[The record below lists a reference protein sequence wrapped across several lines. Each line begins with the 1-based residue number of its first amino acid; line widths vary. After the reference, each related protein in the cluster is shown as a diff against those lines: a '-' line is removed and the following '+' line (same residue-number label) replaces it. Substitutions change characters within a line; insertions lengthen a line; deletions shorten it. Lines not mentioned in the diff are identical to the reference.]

1 MQNNTIAAAMPG
13 FGTKTILAAAVAAV
27 ISTGA
32 FAASSSGVLITPDA
46 TELNSPV
53 KGGEEANFEGTR
65 AYLYAGNALAI
76 SMEGRD
82 YGENAK
88 VEGVKA
94 SYVQE
99 QAAGGAG
106 TLAINALILEG
117 GTISGL
123 VADPVK
129 DAETSAVGGSALAAV
144 YSKSEG
150 NANAL
155 RVRVKGTDFTG
166 NASTGQGGAVY
177 LEGVEAAFTDS
188 NFQNNTSSKEGG
200 AIYAKGGQVTLAAAN
215 ADVVISGNKDASK
228 NAGGF
233 LYAADAANVT
243 LDAAEGRTITIGTA
257 GESTDGLAS
266 YTTRDSH
273 GTLTKTGEGKVVI
286 NSSMEA
292 WKNDV
297 VVKAGTLEIM
307 SGIGSYD
314 LSVVAANGFL
324 NNYGQTVKATG
335 SSTLILHDVLFNS
348 REKAVGKTCE
358 GLSIYAADTST
369 VKAGTFTVGNS
380 SYGLSGVPEQEGLG
394 SIDVAAG
401 ASASI
406 EKLVINSGGF
416 QVWGSGRVTIGDVV
430 MKGGQLELKD
440 NSITRIDGSV
450 TFDKDNGA
458 ALAFNSSATL
468 ETAWTNLINDDL
480 KTTTAFGEALRT
492 GKNEGKGMGKI
503 KIVET
508 AWTDTYTLDQLK
520 AANKFFGGVDTGV
533 FSFENATLVGNDKG
547 NVSISEVITEGGTY
561 GQSTLKAEASKE
573 GAVAIT
579 AQKDISFGALEVDAA
594 TKKVTVTNTAAVT
607 MVGAKDSGNLLEGRN
622 VELLAFT
629 GTLNLGDS
637 TDDAGTVN
645 AEALSATTLNVN
657 GNYSAKTVHT
667 VTGTV
672 SEGASLSMGTLVIG
686 KGSQIEQMS
695 GASNTMTVD
704 GTLELAGATM
714 GHDVS
719 GGTVAVNGLLTTNA
733 AASAAYADT
742 GAVLYVD
749 RKLSLNATTVT
760 VAADNELGK
769 SVSMKP
775 TTATTPSPSTVAVKS
790 TGTLVLDTTG
800 FVQTRA
806 DVETYAD
813 SDVDNTVFGKNTK
826 VTVDG
831 KLVLTNV
838 LKTGLIELG
847 SDGSTIGTDVTTD
860 SKFIGVDL
868 TSGLQLVYNSVIGN
882 VTLDARLAARYAQ
895 GLSSKEASIIKALE
909 ANEAFFGTGVTR
921 SGDET
926 LTAEGLA
933 AYAQAMGGNVTAGVL
948 NVAYDANAQVADAI
962 ARHQLAAGNQMGVWA
977 DVFHT
982 KNEAKKLYGKTG
994 YEADIT
1000 GGVLGFDMPVADLF
1014 KAGAAVVVGTA
1025 DTDTVG
1031 GLKNSVDTD
1040 FWGVSLYAVKDFA
1053 GLNVKADLGYLDFSN
1068 DFKGTG
1074 DASDAASMTFG
1085 VRGDFTAYQSGV
1097 VTVAPHFGLR
1107 FTKIDTDAVAFNKG
1121 QDMNVLEAP
1130 IGVAVAAAFDA
1141 QGWTFRPTADVTIV
1155 PQLGDKSVESFG
1167 SASEVTVLSGGLV
1180 NTTVGVTAEQGAF
1193 VFGLNAGYGFG
1204 PSDRANTNVN
1214 ASVVY
1219 RF

>member
-215 ADVVISGNKDASK
+215 ADVVISGNKNASK

-243 LDAAEGRTITIGTA
+243 LDAGEGRTITIGTA

-273 GTLTKTGEGKVVI
+273 GTLRKTGEGKVVI
-286 NSSMEA
+286 NSSMES
-292 WKNDV
+292 WNNDITV
-297 VVKAGTLEIM
+297 EEGTLEIL
-307 SGIGSYD
+307 SKIGSYD
-314 LSVVAANGFL
+314 LNVAATKSFDT
-324 NNYGQTVKATG
+324 NYAHIVTVKKGATA
-335 SSTLILHDVLFNS
+335 ILHDVLFNS
-348 REKAVGKTCE
+348 RAIGGAWQCE
-358 GLSIYAADTST
+358 GFAIYAEAGST
-369 VKAGTFTVGNS
+369 VQGGTFTVSASN
-380 SYGLSGVPEQEGLG
+380 YGIHGLTEQRGLG

-401 ASASI
+401 ATASAQQ
-406 EKLVINSGGF
+406 LVINDGTF
-416 QVWGSGRVTIGDVV
+416 RVWGSGNFTVGSVTIGST
-430 MKGGQLELKD
+430 GQLEFRG
-440 NSITRIDGSV
+440 SSVTRINGTV
-450 TFDKDNGA
+450 TAEAGVLTAFD
-458 ALAFNSSATL
+458 SSATL

-480 KTTTAFGEALRT
+480 ETKTVFGKAL
-492 GKNEGKGMGKI
+492 GAVKG

-508 AWTDTYTLDQLK
+508 AYTGTYTLDQLED
-520 AANKFFGGVDTGV
+520 ANKFFGGVETGV
-533 FSFENATLVGNDKG
+533 FSFENATLVDNDKG
-547 NVSISEVITEGGTY
+547 NVSIDKVLTTGGTY
-561 GQSTLKAEASKE
+561 GSSTLKAAASKD

-579 AQKDISFGALEVDAA
+579 AVSKDISFGALEVDAD
-594 TKKVTVTNTAAVT
+594 TTKVTISNAAAVT

-622 VELLAFT
+622 VERLDFS
-629 GTLNLGDS
+629 GTLNLGA
-637 TDDAGTVN
+637 DAEDVGTVN
-645 AEALSATTLNVN
+645 ANALSATTLNVN
-657 GNYSAKTVHT
+657 GSYSAKTVHT

-686 KGSQIEQMS
+686 TGSQIEQMS

-800 FVQTRA
+800 FVQTLA

-847 SDGSTIGTDVTTD
+847 SDGSTIGSDVTTD

-909 ANEAFFGTGVTR
+909 ANEAFFGTGVKR

-962 ARHQLAAGNQMGVWA
+962 ARHQLAAGNAMGVWA

-1040 FWGVSLYAVKDFA
+1040 FWGVSLYAAKDFA

-1074 DASDAASMTFG
+1074 DASDATSMTFG

-1130 IGVAVAAAFDA
+1130 IGVAVAAAFEA

>member
-32 FAASSSGVLITPDA
+32 FAAMSAEALVVHGTEQSIADQNFFDLTSDAAGTAVNASNGAKVTLTNVTFTGNTSNLPKSGSTNQNAGGALAASGSGTTVTA
-46 TELNSPV
+46 TNV
-53 KGGEEANFEGTR
+53 TYANNKAT
-65 AYLYAGNALAI
+65 AGNGGALAI
-76 SMEGRD
+76 SD
-82 YGENAK
+82 
-88 VEGVKA
+88 
-94 SYVQE
+94 
-99 QAAGGAG
+99 AAYAQTGGSLSGNSAMGGGA
-106 TLAINALILEG
+106 LS
-117 GTISGL
+117 IS
-123 VADPVK
+123 
-129 DAETSAVGGSALAAV
+129 GGSA
-144 YSKSEG
+144 SF
-150 NANAL
+150 
-155 RVRVKGTDFTG
+155 TD
-166 NASTGQGGAVY
+166 V
-177 LEGVEAAFTDS
+177 AFTD
-188 NFQNNTSSKEGG
+188 NTATGFGG
-200 AIYAKGGQVTLAAAN
+200 AIMADKAAEVTISAKT
-215 ADVVISGNKDASK
+215 ADLDISGNTGGDETTYTGKKYAGHT
-228 NAGGF
+228 GGF
-233 LYAADAANVT
+233 IHAKGNSNLT
-243 LDAAEGRTITIGTA
+243 LDAAEGRTITIGTV
-257 GESTDGLAS
+257 GESTDSLTS
-266 YTTRDSH
+266 YTTRAEGGH

-314 LSVVAANGFL
+314 LSVVATNGFS
-324 NNYGQTVKATG
+324 NNYGLTVTATG

-348 REKAVGKTCE
+348 RETGDGKTCE
-358 GLSIYAADTST
+358 GLSIEAADTST

-380 SYGLSGVPEQEGLG
+380 SYGLSGVAEQEGLG

-406 EKLVINSGGF
+406 EKLVINSGAF

-430 MKGGQLELKD
+430 MNGGQLELNKD
-440 NSITRIDGSV
+440 NTITRIDGSV
-450 TFDKDNGA
+450 TFAEGA
-458 ALAFNSSATL
+458 ALAFGSSATL

-480 KTTTAFGEALRT
+480 ETKTDFGEALGT
-492 GKNEGKGMGKI
+492 VEG

-508 AWTDTYTLDQLK
+508 AYTGTYTLEQLK
-520 AANKFFGGVDTGV
+520 DANQFFGGVDTGV
-533 FSFENATLVGNDKG
+533 FSFENATLVGDENG
-547 NVSISEVITEGGTY
+547 NVSIDEVLTTGGTY
-561 GQSTLKAEASKE
+561 GSSTLKAEDSKD
-573 GAVAIT
+573 GKVAIT
-579 AQKDISFGALEVDAA
+579 AGSKNISFGALEVDAA
-594 TKKVTVTNTAAVT
+594 TTEVKITNADAAVT

-622 VELLAFT
+622 VERLDFT
-629 GTLNLGDS
+629 GTLNLGA
-637 TDDAGTVN
+637 DAEDVGTVN
-645 AEALSATTLNVN
+645 ANALSAATLNVN
-657 GNYSAKTVHT
+657 GAYAAKTVQT
-667 VTGTV
+667 MNGTV
-672 SEGASLSMGTLVIG
+672 AEGASLSMGTLILKDNSSSG
-686 KGSQIEQMS
+686 KMKVE
-695 GASNTMTVD
+695 
-704 GTLELAGATM
+704 GTLELSGSTALY
-714 GHDVS
+714 DVI
-719 GGTVAVNGLLTTNA
+719 GGELTSTGLLTTNA
-733 AASAAYADT
+733 AAAAQYADEAD
-742 GAVLYVD
+742 AVFYVD
-749 RKLSLNATTVT
+749 RQVTLSGAAVT
-760 VAADNELGK
+760 VGSAAGLGK
-769 SVSMKP
+769 AVSMKP
-775 TTATTPSPSTVAVKS
+775 VTPSIPSAGTPATTQSVTVNTDAA
-790 TGTLVLDTTG
+790 LVLDTTG
-800 FVQTRA
+800 FVQTLA

-838 LKTGLIELG
+838 TKSGVVELG
-847 SDGSTIGTDVTTD
+847 KSDSAVNGTIETD
-860 SKFIGVDL
+860 SKFIKGAYNETGVVL
-868 TSGLQLVYNSVIGN
+868 SYASVIGN
-882 VTLDARLAARYAQ
+882 DTLDARLAARYAQ

-962 ARHQLAAGNQMGVWA
+962 ARHQLAAGNAMGVWA

-1040 FWGVSLYAVKDFA
+1040 FWGVSLYAAKDFA

-1130 IGVAVAAAFDA
+1130 IGVAVAAAFEA

>member
-32 FAASSSGVLITPDA
+32 FAATSA
-46 TELNSPV
+46 
-53 KGGEEANFEGTR
+53 EAVVVEGTKQSI
-65 AYLYAGNALAI
+65 ADQNFFDLTSDTAGTAVNASNGATVTLTNVTFTNNTSNLPKSGSTNQNAGGALAASGSGTTVTATNVTYANNKATAGNGGALAI
-76 SMEGRD
+76 SDATYAQRGGSLSGNSAMG
-82 YGENAK
+82 
-88 VEGVKA
+88 
-94 SYVQE
+94 
-99 QAAGGAG
+99 GGA
-106 TLAINALILEG
+106 LS
-117 GTISGL
+117 IS
-123 VADPVK
+123 
-129 DAETSAVGGSALAAV
+129 GGSA
-144 YSKSEG
+144 SF
-150 NANAL
+150 
-155 RVRVKGTDFTG
+155 TD
-166 NASTGQGGAVY
+166 V
-177 LEGVEAAFTDS
+177 AFTD
-188 NFQNNTSSKEGG
+188 NTATGFGG
-200 AIYAKGGQVTLAAAN
+200 AIMADKAAEVTIAAK
-215 ADVVISGNKDASK
+215 DVDLVISGN
-228 NAGGF
+228 AGGDKTTYTGKK
-233 LYAADAANVT
+233 YAGHTGGFIHAKGNSNLT
-243 LDAAEGRTITIGTA
+243 LDAAEGRTITIGTV
-257 GESTDGLAS
+257 GESTDSLTS
-266 YTTRDSH
+266 YTTRAEGGH
-273 GTLTKTGEGKVVI
+273 GTLTKKGKGKVVI

-297 VVKAGTLEIM
+297 VVEAGTLEIM

-314 LSVVAANGFL
+314 LSVVATNGFL
-324 NNYGQTVKATG
+324 DNYGQTVTAKG

-358 GLSIYAADTST
+358 GLSIEAADIST

-380 SYGLSGVPEQEGLG
+380 SYGLSRVAEQEGLG

-430 MKGGQLELKD
+430 MNGGQLELK
-440 NSITRIDGSV
+440 NNTITRIDGSV
-450 TFDKDNGA
+450 TFDKGKGA
-458 ALAFNSSATL
+458 ALAFEGSPTL

-508 AWTDTYTLDQLK
+508 AYKGKYTLDQLQ
-520 AANKFFGGVDTGV
+520 AANQFFGGVNTVV
-533 FSFENATLVGNDKG
+533 FSFENATLVGDKG
-547 NVSISEVITEGGTY
+547 NVSIDEVLTTGGTY
-561 GQSTLKAEASKE
+561 GSSTLKAEDSKDGKVE
-573 GAVAIT
+573 IT
-579 AQKDISFGALEVDAA
+579 AVSEDISFGALEVDSA
-594 TKKVTVTNTAAVT
+594 TTNVSVTNSAAVT

-622 VELLAFT
+622 VERLDFS
-629 GTLNLGDS
+629 GTLNLGA
-637 TDDAGTVN
+637 DAEDVGTVN
-645 AEALSATTLNVN
+645 ANALYAATLNVN
-657 GNYSAKTVHT
+657 GAYAAKTVQT
-667 VTGTV
+667 MNGTV
-672 SEGASLSMGTLVIG
+672 AEGASLSMDTLILKDHSSSG
-686 KGSQIEQMS
+686 KMKVE
-695 GASNTMTVD
+695 
-704 GTLELAGATM
+704 GTLELSGSTAPY
-714 GHDVS
+714 DVI
-719 GGTVAVNGLLTTNA
+719 GGELTSTGLLTTNA
-733 AASAAYADT
+733 AAAAQYADEAD
-742 GAVLYVD
+742 AVFYVD
-749 RKLSLNATTVT
+749 RQVTLSGAAVT
-760 VAADNELGK
+760 VGSAADLGK
-769 SVSMKP
+769 AVSMKP
-775 TTATTPSPSTVAVKS
+775 VTPPTPSAGTPATTQSVTVKS
-790 TGTLVLDTTG
+790 DAALVLDTTG
-800 FVQTRA
+800 FVQTLA
-806 DVETYAD
+806 
-813 SDVDNTVFGKNTK
+813 DVDNTVFGKDTT
-826 VTVDG
+826 VTVNG

-847 SDGSTIGTDVTTD
+847 SDDSTIGSDVTTD

-882 VTLDARLAARYAQ
+882 DTLDARLAARYAQ

-962 ARHQLAAGNQMGVWA
+962 ARHQLAAGNAMGVWA

-1074 DASDAASMTFG
+1074 DASDATSMTFG

-1130 IGVAVAAAFDA
+1130 IGVAVAAAFEA

-1180 NTTVGVTAEQGAF
+1180 NTKVGVTAEQGAF

>member
-32 FAASSSGVLITPDA
+32 FAATSAEALVVDGTEKSIADQNFFDLTSDAAGTAVNASNGATVTLTNVTFTGNTSNLPKSGSTNQNAGGALAASGLGTTVTA
-46 TELNSPV
+46 TNV
-53 KGGEEANFEGTR
+53 TYANNKAT
-65 AYLYAGNALAI
+65 AGNGGALAI
-76 SMEGRD
+76 SD
-82 YGENAK
+82 
-88 VEGVKA
+88 
-94 SYVQE
+94 
-99 QAAGGAG
+99 AAYAQRGGSLSGNSAMGGGA
-106 TLAINALILEG
+106 LS
-117 GTISGL
+117 IS
-123 VADPVK
+123 
-129 DAETSAVGGSALAAV
+129 GGSA
-144 YSKSEG
+144 SF
-150 NANAL
+150 
-155 RVRVKGTDFTG
+155 TD
-166 NASTGQGGAVY
+166 V
-177 LEGVEAAFTDS
+177 AFTD
-188 NFQNNTSSKEGG
+188 NTATGFGG
-200 AIYAKGGQVTLAAAN
+200 AIMADKAAEVTISAKT
-215 ADVVISGNKDASK
+215 ADLDISGNTGGDETTYTGKKYAGHT
-228 NAGGF
+228 GGF
-233 LYAADAANVT
+233 IHAKGNSNLT
-243 LDAAEGRTITIGTA
+243 LDAAEGRTITIGTV
-257 GESTDGLAS
+257 GESTDSLTS
-266 YTTRDSH
+266 YTTRAEGGH

-314 LSVVAANGFL
+314 LSVVATNGFS
-324 NNYGQTVKATG
+324 NNYGQTVTATG

-348 REKAVGKTCE
+348 REEGGGKTCT
-358 GLSIYAADTST
+358 GLAIDAAGTST
-369 VKAGTFTVGNS
+369 VKAGTFTVGDS
-380 SYGLSGVPEQEGLG
+380 SYRLSDVAEQQGLG
-394 SIDVAAG
+394 SIDVARG

-406 EKLVINSGGF
+406 EKLVINSGEF
-416 QVWGSGRVTIGDVV
+416 QVYGPGRVTIGDVV
-430 MKGGQLELKD
+430 MKGGKLALKD
-440 NSITRIDGSV
+440 NTITRIDGSV
-450 TFDKDNGA
+450 TFAEDA
-458 ALAFNSSATL
+458 ALAFESSATL

-480 KTTTAFGEALRT
+480 ETKTVFGKALGT
-492 GKNEGKGMGKI
+492 VKG

-508 AWTDTYTLDQLK
+508 AWSGTYTLDDLK
-520 AANKFFGGVDTGV
+520 AANQFFGGVDSGV
-533 FSFENATLVGNDKG
+533 FSFENATLVGEENG
-547 NVSISEVITEGGTY
+547 NVSIDKVLTTGGTY
-561 GQSTLKAEASKE
+561 GSTTLKAAASE
-573 GAVAIT
+573 DGAVAIT
-579 AQKDISFGALEVDAA
+579 AEKDISFGALEVDAA
-594 TKKVTVTNTAAVT
+594 TKKVTVTNSAAVT
-607 MVGAKDSGNLLEGRN
+607 MVGAKDSGNLIDGRN
-622 VELLAFT
+622 VEHLAFT
-629 GTLNLGDS
+629 GTLNLGADAE
-637 TDDAGTVN
+637 DAGTVN
-645 AEALSATTLNVN
+645 ANALSADTLNVN
-657 GNYSAKTVHT
+657 GTYAAKTVQT
-667 VTGTV
+667 KTGTV
-672 SEGASLSMGTLVIG
+672 SEGASLSMGTLILKDNSSSG
-686 KGSQIEQMS
+686 KMKVE
-695 GASNTMTVD
+695 
-704 GTLELAGATM
+704 GTLELSGSTALY
-714 GHDVS
+714 DVI
-719 GGTVAVNGLLTTNA
+719 GGELTSTGLLTTNA
-733 AASAAYADT
+733 AAAAQYADEAD
-742 GAVLYVD
+742 AVFYVD
-749 RKLSLNATTVT
+749 RQVTLSGAAVT
-760 VAADNELGK
+760 VGSAAGLGK
-769 SVSMKP
+769 AVSMKP
-775 TTATTPSPSTVAVKS
+775 VTPSIPSAGTPATTQSVTVKS
-790 TGTLVLDTTG
+790 DAALVLDTTG

-847 SDGSTIGTDVTTD
+847 SDDSTIGSDVTTD
-860 SKFIGVDL
+860 SKFIGVGL

-882 VTLDARLAARYAQ
+882 DTLDARLAARYAQ

-1040 FWGVSLYAVKDFA
+1040 FWGVSLYAAKDFA

-1074 DASDAASMTFG
+1074 DASDATSMTFG

-1130 IGVAVAAAFDA
+1130 IGVAVAAAFEA

-1155 PQLGDKSVESFG
+1155 PQLGDKAVESFG

>member
-32 FAASSSGVLITPDA
+32 FAATSAEALVVNGTEQSIADQNFFDLTSDAAGTAVNASNGAKVTLTNVTFTGNTSNLPKSGSTNQNAGGALAASGSGTTVTA
-46 TELNSPV
+46 TNV
-53 KGGEEANFEGTR
+53 TYANNKAT
-65 AYLYAGNALAI
+65 AGNGGALAI
-76 SMEGRD
+76 SD
-82 YGENAK
+82 
-88 VEGVKA
+88 
-94 SYVQE
+94 
-99 QAAGGAG
+99 AAYAQTGGSLSGNSAMGGGA
-106 TLAINALILEG
+106 LS
-117 GTISGL
+117 IS
-123 VADPVK
+123 
-129 DAETSAVGGSALAAV
+129 GGSA
-144 YSKSEG
+144 SF
-150 NANAL
+150 
-155 RVRVKGTDFTG
+155 TD
-166 NASTGQGGAVY
+166 V
-177 LEGVEAAFTDS
+177 AFTD
-188 NFQNNTSSKEGG
+188 NTATGFGG
-200 AIYAKGGQVTLAAAN
+200 AIMADKAAEVTIAAK
-215 ADVVISGNKDASK
+215 DVDLVISGN
-228 NAGGF
+228 AGGDKTTYTGKK
-233 LYAADAANVT
+233 YAGHTGGFIHAKGNSNLT
-243 LDAAEGRTITIGTA
+243 LDAAEGRTITIGTV
-257 GESTDGLAS
+257 GESTDSLTS
-266 YTTRDSH
+266 YTTRAKGGH

-314 LSVVAANGFL
+314 LSVVATNGFS
-324 NNYGQTVKATG
+324 NNYGQTVTATG

-348 REKAVGKTCE
+348 RETGDGKTCE
-358 GLSIYAADTST
+358 GLSIEAADTST

-380 SYGLSGVPEQEGLG
+380 SYRLSDVAEQEGLG

-430 MKGGQLELKD
+430 MNGGQLELKK
-440 NSITRIDGSV
+440 NTITRIDGSV
-450 TFDKDNGA
+450 TFAAGA

-480 KTTTAFGEALRT
+480 ETKTVFGESLGTVT
-492 GKNEGKGMGKI
+492 G

-508 AWTDTYTLDQLK
+508 AWTGTYTLDQLK
-520 AANKFFGGVDTGV
+520 AANQLFGDVDTGV
-533 FSFENATLVGNDKG
+533 FSFENATLVDNDKG

-561 GQSTLKAEASKE
+561 GQSTLKAAASVG

-579 AQKDISFGALEVDAA
+579 AEKDISFGALEVDAA

-607 MVGAKDSGNLLEGRN
+607 MVGAKDSGNLIDGQD
-622 VELLAFT
+622 VKLLAVT

-686 KGSQIEQMS
+686 TGSQIEQMS
-695 GASNTMTVD
+695 GASNTMTVA

-760 VAADNELGK
+760 VGADNELGK

-775 TTATTPSPSTVAVKS
+775 TTPTTPSASTVAVKS

-800 FVQTRA
+800 FVQTLA

-847 SDGSTIGTDVTTD
+847 SDDSTIGSDVTTD
-860 SKFIGVDL
+860 SKFIGVGR

-926 LTAEGLA
+926 LTAETLTAEGLA

-962 ARHQLAAGNQMGVWA
+962 ARHQLAAGNAMGVWA

-1074 DASDAASMTFG
+1074 DASDATSMTFG

-1214 ASVVY
+1214 ASVIY

>member
-32 FAASSSGVLITPDA
+32 FAATSAEAVVVAGTGTEQSIADQNFFDLTSDVAGTAVNASNGAKVTLTNVTFTGNTSNLPKSGSTNQNAGGALAASGSGTTVTAVNVTYANNKA
-46 TELNSPV
+46 T
-53 KGGEEANFEGTR
+53 
-65 AYLYAGNALAI
+65 AGNGGALAI
-76 SMEGRD
+76 SDATYAQRGGSLSGNSAMG
-82 YGENAK
+82 
-88 VEGVKA
+88 
-94 SYVQE
+94 
-99 QAAGGAG
+99 GGA
-106 TLAINALILEG
+106 LS
-117 GTISGL
+117 IS
-123 VADPVK
+123 
-129 DAETSAVGGSALAAV
+129 GGSA
-144 YSKSEG
+144 SF
-150 NANAL
+150 
-155 RVRVKGTDFTG
+155 TD
-166 NASTGQGGAVY
+166 V
-177 LEGVEAAFTDS
+177 AFTD
-188 NFQNNTSSKEGG
+188 NTATGFGG
-200 AIYAKGGQVTLAAAN
+200 AIMADKAAKVTIAAK
-215 ADVVISGNKDASK
+215 DVDLVISGN
-228 NAGGF
+228 AGGDETTYTGKK
-233 LYAADAANVT
+233 YAGHTGGFIHAKGNSNLT
-243 LDAAEGRTITIGTA
+243 LDAAEGRTITIGTV
-257 GESTDGLAS
+257 GESTDSLTS
-266 YTTRDSH
+266 YTTRAEGGH

-314 LSVVAANGFL
+314 LSVVATNGFS
-324 NNYGQTVKATG
+324 NNYGLTVTATG

-348 REKAVGKTCE
+348 RETGDDKTCE
-358 GLSIYAADTST
+358 GLSIEAADTST

-380 SYGLSGVPEQEGLG
+380 SYGLSDVDEQEGLG

-430 MKGGQLELKD
+430 MNGGQLELK
-440 NSITRIDGSV
+440 NNTITRIDGSV
-450 TFDKDNGA
+450 TFAEGA
-458 ALAFNSSATL
+458 KLAFNSSATL

-480 KTTTAFGEALRT
+480 KTKTAFGEAIGT
-492 GKNEGKGMGKI
+492 TTTS
-503 KIVET
+503 IVET
-508 AWTDTYTLDQLK
+508 AYTGTYTLAQLK
-520 AANKFFGGVDTGV
+520 AANQFFGRVDSGV

-686 KGSQIEQMS
+686 TGSQIEQMS

-704 GTLELAGATM
+704 GTLELVGATM

-760 VAADNELGK
+760 VGADNELGK
-769 SVSMKP
+769 SVPIKP
-775 TTATTPSPSTVAVKS
+775 TTPTTPSASTVAVKS

-800 FVQTRA
+800 FVQTL
-806 DVETYAD
+806 AD

-838 LKTGLIELG
+838 TKSGVVELG
-847 SDGSTIGTDVTTD
+847 KSDSAVKGTIETD
-860 SKFIGVDL
+860 SKFIKGAYNKTGVVL
-868 TSGLQLVYNSVIGN
+868 SYASVIGN
-882 VTLDARLAARYAQ
+882 DTLDARLAARYAL

-909 ANEAFFGTGVTR
+909 ANEAFFGTGVKR

-962 ARHQLAAGNQMGVWA
+962 ARHQLAAGNAMGVWA

-1031 GLKNSVDTD
+1031 GLNNSVDTD
-1040 FWGVSLYAVKDFA
+1040 FWAKPP
-1053 GLNVKADLGYLDFSN
+1053 
-1068 DFKGTG
+1068 T
-1074 DASDAASMTFG
+1074 
-1085 VRGDFTAYQSGV
+1085 
-1097 VTVAPHFGLR
+1097 
-1107 FTKIDTDAVAFNKG
+1107 
-1121 QDMNVLEAP
+1121 
-1130 IGVAVAAAFDA
+1130 
-1141 QGWTFRPTADVTIV
+1141 RP
-1155 PQLGDKSVESFG
+1155 
-1167 SASEVTVLSGGLV
+1167 
-1180 NTTVGVTAEQGAF
+1180 
-1193 VFGLNAGYGFG
+1193 
-1204 PSDRANTNVN
+1204 
-1214 ASVVY
+1214 
-1219 RF
+1219 

>member
-1 MQNNTIAAAMPG
+1 MG
-13 FGTKTILAAAVAAV
+13 
-27 ISTGA
+27 
-32 FAASSSGVLITPDA
+32 
-46 TELNSPV
+46 
-53 KGGEEANFEGTR
+53 
-65 AYLYAGNALAI
+65 
-76 SMEGRD
+76 
-82 YGENAK
+82 
-88 VEGVKA
+88 
-94 SYVQE
+94 
-99 QAAGGAG
+99 GGA
-106 TLAINALILEG
+106 LS
-117 GTISGL
+117 IS
-123 VADPVK
+123 
-129 DAETSAVGGSALAAV
+129 GGSA
-144 YSKSEG
+144 SF
-150 NANAL
+150 
-155 RVRVKGTDFTG
+155 TD
-166 NASTGQGGAVY
+166 V
-177 LEGVEAAFTDS
+177 AFTD
-188 NFQNNTSSKEGG
+188 NTATGFGG
-200 AIYAKGGQVTLAAAN
+200 AIMADKAAEVTISAKT
-215 ADVVISGNKDASK
+215 ADLDISGNTGGDETTYTGKKYAGHT
-228 NAGGF
+228 GGF
-233 LYAADAANVT
+233 IHAKGNSNLT
-243 LDAAEGRTITIGTA
+243 LDAAEGRTITIGTV
-257 GESTDGLAS
+257 GESTDSLTS
-266 YTTRDSH
+266 YTTRAEDGH

-314 LSVVAANGFL
+314 LSVVATNGFS

-358 GLSIYAADTST
+358 GLSIEAADTST

-380 SYGLSGVPEQEGLG
+380 SYGLSGVDEQQGLG

-430 MKGGQLELKD
+430 MNGGQLELK
-440 NSITRIDGSV
+440 NNTITRIDGSV
-450 TFDKDNGA
+450 TFAAGA

-468 ETAWTNLINDDL
+468 ETAWTNLINADL
-480 KTTTAFGEALRT
+480 KTKTAFGEAIGT
-492 GKNEGKGMGKI
+492 TTTS
-503 KIVET
+503 IVET
-508 AWTDTYTLDQLK
+508 AWTGTYTLDQLK
-520 AANKFFGGVDTGV
+520 AANQFFGGVDTGV
-533 FSFENATLVGNDKG
+533 FSFENATLVGDKNG
-547 NVSISEVITEGGTY
+547 NVSIDEVLTTGGTY
-561 GQSTLKAEASKE
+561 GSSTLKAAASKD

-579 AQKDISFGALEVDAA
+579 AGSKGISFGALEVDSA
-594 TKKVTVTNTAAVT
+594 TTNVSVTNSGVVT
-607 MVGAKDSGNLLEGRN
+607 LVGAKDSGNLLEGRN
-622 VELLAFT
+622 VERLDFS
-629 GTLNLGDS
+629 GTLNLGA
-637 TDDAGTVN
+637 DAEDVGTVN
-645 AEALSATTLNVN
+645 ANALSAATLNVN
-657 GNYSAKTVHT
+657 GAYAAKTVQT
-667 VTGTV
+667 MNGTV
-672 SEGASLSMGTLVIG
+672 AEGASLSMGTLILKDNSSSG
-686 KGSQIEQMS
+686 KMKVE
-695 GASNTMTVD
+695 
-704 GTLELAGATM
+704 GTLELSGSTALY
-714 GHDVS
+714 DVI
-719 GGTVAVNGLLTTNA
+719 GGELTSTGLLTTNA
-733 AASAAYADT
+733 AAAAQYADEAD
-742 GAVLYVD
+742 AVFYVD
-749 RKLSLNATTVT
+749 RQVTLSGAAVT
-760 VAADNELGK
+760 VGSAAGLDK
-769 SVSMKP
+769 AVSMKP
-775 TTATTPSPSTVAVKS
+775 VTPSIPSAGTPATTQSVTVNTDAA
-790 TGTLVLDTTG
+790 LVLDTTG
-800 FVQTRA
+800 FVQTLA
-806 DVETYAD
+806 DVETYVD

-847 SDGSTIGTDVTTD
+847 SDDSTIGSDVTTD
-860 SKFIGVDL
+860 SKFIGVDR

-882 VTLDARLAARYAQ
+882 DTLDARLAARYAQ

-962 ARHQLAAGNQMGVWA
+962 ARHQLAAGNAMGVWA

-1040 FWGVSLYAVKDFA
+1040 FWGVSLYAAKDFA

-1130 IGVAVAAAFDA
+1130 IGVAVAAAFEA

>member
-32 FAASSSGVLITPDA
+32 FAATSAEALVVDGTEQSIADQNFFDLTSDAAGTAVNASNGAKVTLTNVTFTGNTSNLPKSGSTNQNA
-46 TELNSPV
+46 
-53 KGGEEANFEGTR
+53 GGALAASGSGTR
-65 AYLYAGNALAI
+65 VTATNVTYANNKATAGNGGALAI
-76 SMEGRD
+76 SD
-82 YGENAK
+82 
-88 VEGVKA
+88 
-94 SYVQE
+94 
-99 QAAGGAG
+99 AAYAQTGGSLSGNSAMGGGA
-106 TLAINALILEG
+106 LS
-117 GTISGL
+117 IS
-123 VADPVK
+123 
-129 DAETSAVGGSALAAV
+129 GGSA
-144 YSKSEG
+144 SF
-150 NANAL
+150 
-155 RVRVKGTDFTG
+155 TD
-166 NASTGQGGAVY
+166 V
-177 LEGVEAAFTDS
+177 AFTD
-188 NFQNNTSSKEGG
+188 NTATGFGG
-200 AIYAKGGQVTLAAAN
+200 AIMADKAAEVTISAKT
-215 ADVVISGNKDASK
+215 ADLDISGNTGGDETTYTGKKYAGHT
-228 NAGGF
+228 GGF
-233 LYAADAANVT
+233 IHAKGNSNLT
-243 LDAAEGRTITIGTA
+243 LDAAEGRTITIGTV
-257 GESTDGLAS
+257 GESTDSLTS
-266 YTTRDSH
+266 YTTRAEDGH

-314 LSVVAANGFL
+314 LSVVATNGFS

-348 REKAVGKTCE
+348 REKGVGKTCE

-380 SYGLSGVPEQEGLG
+380 SYGLSGVAEQQGLG

-406 EKLVINSGGF
+406 EKLVINSGEF

-430 MKGGQLELKD
+430 MNGGQLALK
-440 NSITRIDGSV
+440 NNTITRIDGSV
-450 TFDKDNGA
+450 TFAEGA

-480 KTTTAFGEALRT
+480 ETKTVFGKALGT
-492 GKNEGKGMGKI
+492 VKG

-508 AWTDTYTLDQLK
+508 AWTGTYTLDQFK
-520 AANKFFGGVDTGV
+520 DANQFFGGVDTGV
-533 FSFENATLVGNDKG
+533 FSFENATLVGDENG
-547 NVSISEVITEGGTY
+547 NVSIDEVLTTGGTY
-561 GQSTLKAEASKE
+561 GSSTLKAAASKD

-579 AQKDISFGALEVDAA
+579 AGSKDISFGALEVDSA
-594 TKKVTVTNTAAVT
+594 TTNVSVTNSAVVT
-607 MVGAKDSGNLLEGRN
+607 LVGAKDSGNLLEGRN
-622 VELLAFT
+622 VERLDFS
-629 GTLNLGDS
+629 GTLNLGA
-637 TDDAGTVN
+637 DAEDVGTVN
-645 AEALSATTLNVN
+645 ANALSAATLNVN
-657 GNYSAKTVHT
+657 GAYAAKTVQT
-667 VTGTV
+667 MNGTV
-672 SEGASLSMGTLVIG
+672 AEGASLSMGTLILKDNSSSG
-686 KGSQIEQMS
+686 KMKVE
-695 GASNTMTVD
+695 
-704 GTLELAGATM
+704 GTLELSGSTALY
-714 GHDVS
+714 DVI
-719 GGTVAVNGLLTTNA
+719 GGELTSTGLLTTNA
-733 AASAAYADT
+733 AAAAQYADEAD
-742 GAVLYVD
+742 AVFYVD
-749 RKLSLNATTVT
+749 RQVTLSGAAVT
-760 VAADNELGK
+760 VGSAAGLGK
-769 SVSMKP
+769 AVSMKP
-775 TTATTPSPSTVAVKS
+775 VTPSIPSAGTPATTQSVTVNTDAA
-790 TGTLVLDTTG
+790 LVLDTTG
-800 FVQTRA
+800 FVQTLA

-847 SDGSTIGTDVTTD
+847 SDDSTIGSDVTTD

-882 VTLDARLAARYAQ
+882 YTLDARLAARYAQ

-962 ARHQLAAGNQMGVWA
+962 ARHQLAAGNAMGVWA

-1040 FWGVSLYAVKDFA
+1040 FWGVSFYAAKDFA

-1074 DASDAASMTFG
+1074 DASDAASMTLG

-1130 IGVAVAAAFDA
+1130 IGVAVAAAFEA

>member
-32 FAASSSGVLITPDA
+32 FAATSAEALVVDGTEQSIADQNFFDLTSDAAGTAVNASNGATVTLTNVTFTNNTSNLPKSGSTNQNAGGALAASGSA
-46 TELNSPV
+46 TKVTAVNV
-53 KGGEEANFEGTR
+53 TYANNKAT
-65 AYLYAGNALAI
+65 AGNGGALAI
-76 SMEGRD
+76 SDATYAQRGGSLSGNSAMG
-82 YGENAK
+82 
-88 VEGVKA
+88 
-94 SYVQE
+94 
-99 QAAGGAG
+99 GGA
-106 TLAINALILEG
+106 LSIN
-117 GTISGL
+117 
-123 VADPVK
+123 
-129 DAETSAVGGSALAAV
+129 GGSA
-144 YSKSEG
+144 SF
-150 NANAL
+150 
-155 RVRVKGTDFTG
+155 TD
-166 NASTGQGGAVY
+166 V
-177 LEGVEAAFTDS
+177 AFTD
-188 NFQNNTSSKEGG
+188 NTATGFGG
-200 AIYAKGGQVTLAAAN
+200 AIMADKAAEVTIAAK
-215 ADVVISGNKDASK
+215 DVDLVISGN
-228 NAGGF
+228 AGGDKTTYTGKK
-233 LYAADAANVT
+233 YAGHTGGFIHAKGNSNLT
-243 LDAAEGRTITIGTA
+243 LDAAEGRTITIGTV
-257 GESTDGLAS
+257 GESTDSLTS
-266 YTTRDSH
+266 YTTRAEDGH

-314 LSVVAANGFL
+314 LSVVATNGFSD
-324 NNYGQTVKATG
+324 NYGQTVTATG

-380 SYGLSGVPEQEGLG
+380 SYGLSGVAEQEGLG

-430 MKGGQLELKD
+430 MNGGQLKLK
-440 NSITRIDGSV
+440 NNTITRIDGSV
-450 TFDKDNGA
+450 TFDKGA
-458 ALAFNSSATL
+458 ALAFVGSPTL

-492 GKNEGKGMGKI
+492 AKNEGKGMGKI

-508 AWTDTYTLDQLK
+508 AYKGTYTLNQLK
-520 AANKFFGGVDTGV
+520 AANQFFGGVNTVV
-533 FSFENATLVGNDKG
+533 FSFENATLVGDDKG
-547 NVSISEVITEGGTY
+547 NVSISEVIGEGGTY
-561 GQSTLKAEASKE
+561 GQSTLKAAASVG

-579 AQKDISFGALEVDAA
+579 AEKDISFGALEVDAA
-594 TKKVTVTNTAAVT
+594 TTEVKITNDDAAVT

-622 VELLAFT
+622 VERLYFS

-657 GNYSAKTVHT
+657 GSYSAKTVHT

-672 SEGASLSMGTLVIG
+672 SEGASLSMETLVIG
-686 KGSQIEQMS
+686 SGSQIEQMS

-760 VAADNELGK
+760 VGADNELGK
-769 SVSMKP
+769 SVPMKP
-775 TTATTPSPSTVAVKS
+775 TTSTTPSASTVAVKS

-800 FVQTRA
+800 FVQTLA

-847 SDGSTIGTDVTTD
+847 SDESTIGPDVTTD

-962 ARHQLAAGNQMGVWA
+962 ARHQLAAGNAMGVWA

-1040 FWGVSLYAVKDFA
+1040 FWGVSLYAAKDFA

-1074 DASDAASMTFG
+1074 DASDATSMTFG

-1130 IGVAVAAAFDA
+1130 IGVAVAAAFEA

>member
-1 MQNNTIAAAMPG
+1 MN
-13 FGTKTILAAAVAAV
+13 
-27 ISTGA
+27 
-32 FAASSSGVLITPDA
+32 
-46 TELNSPV
+46 
-53 KGGEEANFEGTR
+53 
-65 AYLYAGNALAI
+65 
-76 SMEGRD
+76 
-82 YGENAK
+82 
-88 VEGVKA
+88 
-94 SYVQE
+94 
-99 QAAGGAG
+99 
-106 TLAINALILEG
+106 
-117 GTISGL
+117 
-123 VADPVK
+123 
-129 DAETSAVGGSALAAV
+129 
-144 YSKSEG
+144 
-150 NANAL
+150 
-155 RVRVKGTDFTG
+155 
-166 NASTGQGGAVY
+166 
-177 LEGVEAAFTDS
+177 
-188 NFQNNTSSKEGG
+188 
-200 AIYAKGGQVTLAAAN
+200 
-215 ADVVISGNKDASK
+215 
-228 NAGGF
+228 
-233 LYAADAANVT
+233 
-243 LDAAEGRTITIGTA
+243 
-257 GESTDGLAS
+257 
-266 YTTRDSH
+266 
-273 GTLTKTGEGKVVI
+273 
-286 NSSMEA
+286 
-292 WKNDV
+292 
-297 VVKAGTLEIM
+297 
-307 SGIGSYD
+307 
-314 LSVVAANGFL
+314 
-324 NNYGQTVKATG
+324 
-335 SSTLILHDVLFNS
+335 
-348 REKAVGKTCE
+348 
-358 GLSIYAADTST
+358 
-369 VKAGTFTVGNS
+369 
-380 SYGLSGVPEQEGLG
+380 
-394 SIDVAAG
+394 
-401 ASASI
+401 
-406 EKLVINSGGF
+406 
-416 QVWGSGRVTIGDVV
+416 
-430 MKGGQLELKD
+430 GGQLELKD

-450 TFDKDNGA
+450 TFDKDKGA

-480 KTTTAFGEALRT
+480 KTKTAFGKALDT
-492 GKNEGKGMGKI
+492 VKG

-508 AWTDTYTLDQLK
+508 AWTGTYTLEQLK
-520 AANKFFGGVDTGV
+520 NANKFFGGVETGV
-533 FSFENATLVGNDKG
+533 FSFENATLVGDDKG
-547 NVSISEVITEGGTY
+547 NVSIDKVLTTGGTY
-561 GQSTLKAEASKE
+561 GPSTLKAAASVG

-579 AQKDISFGALEVDAA
+579 AEKDISFGALEVDAA

-607 MVGAKDSGNLLEGRN
+607 MVGAKDSGNLIDGQD
-622 VELLAFT
+622 VGLLAFT

-686 KGSQIEQMS
+686 TGSQIEQMS

-704 GTLELAGATM
+704 GTLELVGATM

-760 VAADNELGK
+760 VGADNELGK
-769 SVSMKP
+769 SVPMKP
-775 TTATTPSPSTVAVKS
+775 TTPTTPSASTVAVKS

-800 FVQTRA
+800 FVQTLA

-838 LKTGLIELG
+838 FKTGLIELG
-847 SDGSTIGTDVTTD
+847 SDDSTIGSDVTTD

-962 ARHQLAAGNQMGVWA
+962 ARHQLAAGNAMGVWA

-1074 DASDAASMTFG
+1074 DASDATSMTFG

-1130 IGVAVAAAFDA
+1130 IGVAVAAAFEA

>member
-32 FAASSSGVLITPDA
+32 FAATSAEALVVDGTEQSIADQNFFDLTSDAAGTAVNASNGAKVTLTNVTFTGNTSNLPKSGSTNQNA
-46 TELNSPV
+46 
-53 KGGEEANFEGTR
+53 GGALAASGSGTR
-65 AYLYAGNALAI
+65 VTATNVTYANNKATAGNGGALAI
-76 SMEGRD
+76 SD
-82 YGENAK
+82 
-88 VEGVKA
+88 
-94 SYVQE
+94 
-99 QAAGGAG
+99 AAYAQTGGSLSGNSAMGGGA
-106 TLAINALILEG
+106 LS
-117 GTISGL
+117 IS
-123 VADPVK
+123 
-129 DAETSAVGGSALAAV
+129 GGSA
-144 YSKSEG
+144 SF
-150 NANAL
+150 
-155 RVRVKGTDFTG
+155 TD
-166 NASTGQGGAVY
+166 V
-177 LEGVEAAFTDS
+177 AFTD
-188 NFQNNTSSKEGG
+188 NTATGFGG
-200 AIYAKGGQVTLAAAN
+200 AIMADKAAEVTISAKT
-215 ADVVISGNKDASK
+215 ADLDISGNTGGDETTYTGKKYAGHT
-228 NAGGF
+228 GGF
-233 LYAADAANVT
+233 IHAKGNSNLT
-243 LDAAEGRTITIGTA
+243 LDAAEGRTITIGTV
-257 GESTDGLAS
+257 GESTDSLTS
-266 YTTRDSH
+266 YTTRAEDGHS
-273 GTLTKTGEGKVVI
+273 TLTKTGEGKVVI

-314 LSVVAANGFL
+314 LSVVATNGFS

-348 REKAVGKTCE
+348 REKGVGKTCE

-369 VKAGTFTVGNS
+369 VKAGTFTVGDS
-380 SYGLSGVPEQEGLG
+380 SYGLSDVAEQQGRG

-406 EKLVINSGGF
+406 EKLVINSGEF

-430 MKGGQLELKD
+430 MNGGQLELK
-440 NSITRIDGSV
+440 NNTITRIDGSV
-450 TFDKDNGA
+450 TFAEGA

-480 KTTTAFGEALRT
+480 ETKTVFGKALGT
-492 GKNEGKGMGKI
+492 VKG

-508 AWTDTYTLDQLK
+508 AWTGTYTLDQLK
-520 AANKFFGGVDTGV
+520 DANQFFGGVDTGV
-533 FSFENATLVGNDKG
+533 FSFENATLVGDENG
-547 NVSISEVITEGGTY
+547 NVSIDEVLTTGGTY
-561 GQSTLKAEASKE
+561 GSSTLKAAASKD

-579 AQKDISFGALEVDAA
+579 AVSKDISFGALEVDSA
-594 TKKVTVTNTAAVT
+594 TKKVTITNDSSAVT

-622 VELLAFT
+622 VERLDFS
-629 GTLNLGDS
+629 GTLNLGA
-637 TDDAGTVN
+637 DAEDVGTVN
-645 AEALSATTLNVN
+645 ANALSAATLNVN
-657 GNYSAKTVHT
+657 GAYAAKTVQTMH
-667 VTGTV
+667 GTV
-672 SEGASLSMGTLVIG
+672 AEGASLSMGTLILKDKSSSG
-686 KGSQIEQMS
+686 KMKVE
-695 GASNTMTVD
+695 
-704 GTLELAGATM
+704 GTLELSGSTALY
-714 GHDVS
+714 DVI
-719 GGTVAVNGLLTTNA
+719 GGELTSTGLLTTNA
-733 AASAAYADT
+733 AAAAQYADEAD
-742 GAVLYVD
+742 AVFYVD
-749 RKLSLNATTVT
+749 RQVTLSGAAVT
-760 VAADNELGK
+760 VGSAAGLGK
-769 SVSMKP
+769 AVSMKP
-775 TTATTPSPSTVAVKS
+775 VTPSIPSAGTPATTQSVTVNTDAA
-790 TGTLVLDTTG
+790 LVLDTTG
-800 FVQTRA
+800 FVQTLA

-847 SDGSTIGTDVTTD
+847 SDDSTIGSDVTTD

-882 VTLDARLAARYAQ
+882 YTLDARLAARYAQ

-962 ARHQLAAGNQMGVWA
+962 ARHQLAAGNAMGVWA

-1040 FWGVSLYAVKDFA
+1040 FWGVSLYAAKDFA

-1068 DFKGTG
+1068 DFNGTG
-1074 DASDAASMTFG
+1074 DASDAASMTLG

-1130 IGVAVAAAFDA
+1130 IGVAVAAAFEA

-1155 PQLGDKSVESFG
+1155 PRLGDNSVESFG

>member
-99 QAAGGAG
+99 QAADGAG

-314 LSVVAANGFL
+314 LSVVASNGFS
-324 NNYGQTVKATG
+324 NNYGQTVTATG

-348 REKAVGKTCE
+348 REKVVGKTCE
-358 GLSIYAADTST
+358 GLSIEAADTST

-380 SYGLSGVPEQEGLG
+380 SYGLSGVAEQEGLG

-430 MKGGQLELKD
+430 MNGGQLELK
-440 NSITRIDGSV
+440 NNTITRIDGSV
-450 TFDKDNGA
+450 TFDKGA
-458 ALAFNSSATL
+458 ALAFEGSPTL

-480 KTTTAFGEALRT
+480 KTKTAFGEALRT

-508 AWTDTYTLDQLK
+508 AYKGTYTLNQLK
-520 AANKFFGGVDTGV
+520 AANQFFGGVNTGV
-533 FSFENATLVGNDKG
+533 FSFENATLVGDDKG

-561 GQSTLKAEASKE
+561 GQSTLKAETSKE
-573 GAVAIT
+573 GAVEIT
-579 AQKDISFGALEVDAA
+579 AQNDISFGALEVDAA
-594 TKKVTVTNTAAVT
+594 TKKVTFKNAAAVT
-607 MVGAKDSGNLLEGRN
+607 MVGAKDSGNLIDGQD
-622 VELLAFT
+622 VGLLAFT

-645 AEALSATTLNVN
+645 AEALFATTLNVN
-657 GNYSAKTVHT
+657 GSYSAKTVHT

-672 SEGASLSMGTLVIG
+672 SEGASLSMETLVIG
-686 KGSQIEQMS
+686 SGPQIEQMS

-760 VAADNELGK
+760 VGAD
-769 SVSMKP
+769 KP
-775 TTATTPSPSTVAVKS
+775 TTPTTPSASTVAVKS

-800 FVQTRA
+800 FVQTL
-806 DVETYAD
+806 
-813 SDVDNTVFGKNTK
+813 SDGDADNTVFGNLTT
-826 VTVDG
+826 VTIDG

-838 LKTGLIELG
+838 TKSGVVELG
-847 SDGSTIGTDVTTD
+847 NSDSAVNGTIETD
-860 SKFIGVDL
+860 SKFIKGAYDDETGVVL
-868 TSGLQLVYNSVIGN
+868 SYASVIGN
-882 VTLDARLAARYAQ
+882 NTLDARLAARYAQ

-962 ARHQLAAGNQMGVWA
+962 ARHQLAAGNAMGVWA

-1000 GGVLGFDMPVADLF
+1000 GGVLGFDMPVVDLF

-1074 DASDAASMTFG
+1074 DASDATSMTFG

-1180 NTTVGVTAEQGAF
+1180 NTKVGVTAEQGAF

>member
-53 KGGEEANFEGTR
+53 KGGEGANFEGTR

-99 QAAGGAG
+99 QAADGAG

-150 NANAL
+150 NAKAL
-155 RVRVKGTDFTG
+155 RVRVKGTDFTD

-273 GTLTKTGEGKVVI
+273 GTLTKKGKGKVVI

-297 VVKAGTLEIM
+297 DVEAGTLEIM

-314 LSVVAANGFL
+314 LSVVATEGFS

-380 SYGLSGVPEQEGLG
+380 SYGLSGGEQQGLG

-430 MKGGQLELKD
+430 MNGGQLELK
-440 NSITRIDGSV
+440 NNTITRIDGSV
-450 TFDKDNGA
+450 TFAAGA
-458 ALAFNSSATL
+458 KLAFNSSATL

-480 KTTTAFGEALRT
+480 KTKTAFGAAIGT
-492 GKNEGKGMGKI
+492 TTTS
-503 KIVET
+503 IVET
-508 AWTDTYTLDQLK
+508 AYTGTYTLAQLK
-520 AANKFFGGVDTGV
+520 AANQFFGRVDSGV

-547 NVSISEVITEGGTY
+547 NVSINQVLTTGGTY
-561 GQSTLKAEASKE
+561 GSSTLKAEDSKDGKVE
-573 GAVAIT
+573 IT
-579 AQKDISFGALEVDAA
+579 AVSEDISFGALEVDSA
-594 TKKVTVTNTAAVT
+594 TTNVSVTNSAVVT

-622 VELLAFT
+622 VERLDFS
-629 GTLNLGDS
+629 GTLNLGA
-637 TDDAGTVN
+637 DAEDVGTVN
-645 AEALSATTLNVN
+645 ANALSADTLNVN
-657 GNYSAKTVHT
+657 GAYAAKTVQT
-667 VTGTV
+667 MKGTV
-672 SEGASLSMGTLVIG
+672 AEGASLSMGTLILKNNSSSG
-686 KGSQIEQMS
+686 KMKVE
-695 GASNTMTVD
+695 
-704 GTLELAGATM
+704 GTLELSGSTELY
-714 GHDVS
+714 DVI
-719 GGTVAVNGLLTTNA
+719 GGELTSTGLLTTNA
-733 AASAAYADT
+733 AAAAQYADEAD
-742 GAVLYVD
+742 AVFYVD
-749 RKLSLNATTVT
+749 RQVTLSGAAVT
-760 VAADNELGK
+760 VGSAADLGK
-769 SVSMKP
+769 AVSMKP
-775 TTATTPSPSTVAVKS
+775 VTPSILSAGTPATTQSVTVKS
-790 TGTLVLDTTG
+790 DAALVIDTTG
-800 FVQTRA
+800 FVQTLA
-806 DVETYAD
+806 DVETDAG
-813 SDVDNTVFGKNTK
+813 NTVFGKDTT
-826 VTVDG
+826 VTVNG

-838 LKTGLIELG
+838 TKSGVVELSKSGSAVNGTIE
-847 SDGSTIGTDVTTD
+847 TD
-860 SKFIGVDL
+860 SKFIKGAYVETGVVL
-868 TSGLQLVYNSVIGN
+868 SYASVIGN
-882 VTLDARLAARYAQ
+882 DTLDARLEARYAQ

-926 LTAEGLA
+926 LTEEGLA
-933 AYAQAMGGNVTAGVL
+933 AYAQAVGGNVTAGVL

-962 ARHQLAAGNQMGVWA
+962 ARHQLAAGNAMGVWA

-1040 FWGVSLYAVKDFA
+1040 FWGVSLYAAKDFA

>member
-32 FAASSSGVLITPDA
+32 FAATSAEAVVVDRTEQSITDQNFFDLTSDAAGTAVNASNGAKVTLTNVTFTGNTSNLPKSGSTNQNAGGALAASGSGTTVTA
-46 TELNSPV
+46 TNV
-53 KGGEEANFEGTR
+53 TYANNKAT
-65 AYLYAGNALAI
+65 AGNGGALAI
-76 SMEGRD
+76 SD
-82 YGENAK
+82 
-88 VEGVKA
+88 
-94 SYVQE
+94 
-99 QAAGGAG
+99 AAYAQTGGSLSGNSAMGGGA
-106 TLAINALILEG
+106 LS
-117 GTISGL
+117 IS
-123 VADPVK
+123 
-129 DAETSAVGGSALAAV
+129 GGSA
-144 YSKSEG
+144 SF
-150 NANAL
+150 
-155 RVRVKGTDFTG
+155 TD
-166 NASTGQGGAVY
+166 V
-177 LEGVEAAFTDS
+177 AFTD
-188 NFQNNTSSKEGG
+188 NTATGFGG
-200 AIYAKGGQVTLAAAN
+200 AIMADKAAEVTIAAK
-215 ADVVISGNKDASK
+215 DVDLVISGN
-228 NAGGF
+228 AGGDETTYTGKK
-233 LYAADAANVT
+233 YAGHTGGFIHAKGNSNLT
-243 LDAAEGRTITIGTA
+243 LDAAEGRTITIGTV
-257 GESTDGLAS
+257 GESTDSLTS
-266 YTTRDSH
+266 YTTRAEGGH

-314 LSVVAANGFL
+314 LSVVATNGFSY
-324 NNYGQTVKATG
+324 NYGQTVTATG

-358 GLSIYAADTST
+358 GLSIEAADTST

-380 SYGLSGVPEQEGLG
+380 SYGLSGVAEQQGLG

-406 EKLVINSGGF
+406 EKLVINSGEF

-430 MKGGQLELKD
+430 MNGGQLTLM
-440 NSITRIDGSV
+440 NNTITRIDGSV
-450 TFDKDNGA
+450 TFDEGA
-458 ALAFNSSATL
+458 ALDYGSSATL

-480 KTTTAFGEALRT
+480 KTKTVFGKALGTVT
-492 GKNEGKGMGKI
+492 G

-508 AWTDTYTLDQLK
+508 AWKGTYTLEEFK
-520 AANKFFGGVDTGV
+520 RANQFFGGVDSGV
-533 FSFENATLVGNDKG
+533 FSFENATLVGYD
-547 NVSISEVITEGGTY
+547 SIDEVFTTGGTY
-561 GQSTLKAEASKE
+561 GSSTLKAAASE
-573 GAVAIT
+573 GGAVAIT
-579 AQKDISFGALEVDAA
+579 AEKGISFGALEVDAA
-594 TKKVTVTNTAAVT
+594 TKKVTVTNTAVT

-622 VELLAFT
+622 VELLAFS
-629 GTLNLGDS
+629 GTLNLGA
-637 TDDAGTVN
+637 DAEDVGTVN
-645 AEALSATTLNVN
+645 AEKLSAKTLNVN
-657 GNYSAKTVHT
+657 GSYSAKTVHT

-672 SEGASLSMGTLVIG
+672 SEGASLSMGTLILKDKSSSG
-686 KGSQIEQMS
+686 KMNVE
-695 GASNTMTVD
+695 
-704 GTLELAGATM
+704 GTLEFAGATM

-719 GGTVAVNGLLTTNA
+719 GGAVAVNGLLTTNA

-760 VAADNELGK
+760 VGADNESGK

-775 TTATTPSPSTVAVKS
+775 TTPTTPSASTVAVKS

-800 FVQTRA
+800 FVQTLP

-847 SDGSTIGTDVTTD
+847 SDDSTIGSEVTTD

-868 TSGLQLVYNSVIGN
+868 HSGLQLVYNSVIGN

-1074 DASDAASMTFG
+1074 DASDASSMTFG

-1155 PQLGDKSVESFG
+1155 PQLGDKAVESFG

>member
-32 FAASSSGVLITPDA
+32 FAATSAEAVVVAGTGTEQSIADQNFFDLTSDAAGTAVNASNGATVTLTNVTFTNNTSNLPKSGSTNQNAGGALAASGSA
-46 TELNSPV
+46 TKVTAVNV
-53 KGGEEANFEGTR
+53 TYANNKAT
-65 AYLYAGNALAI
+65 AGNGGALAI
-76 SMEGRD
+76 SDATYAQRGGSLSGNSAMG
-82 YGENAK
+82 
-88 VEGVKA
+88 
-94 SYVQE
+94 
-99 QAAGGAG
+99 GGA
-106 TLAINALILEG
+106 LS
-117 GTISGL
+117 IS
-123 VADPVK
+123 
-129 DAETSAVGGSALAAV
+129 GGSA
-144 YSKSEG
+144 SF
-150 NANAL
+150 
-155 RVRVKGTDFTG
+155 TD
-166 NASTGQGGAVY
+166 V
-177 LEGVEAAFTDS
+177 AFTD
-188 NFQNNTSSKEGG
+188 NTATGFGG
-200 AIYAKGGQVTLAAAN
+200 AIMADKAAEVTIAAK
-215 ADVVISGNKDASK
+215 DVDLVISGN
-228 NAGGF
+228 AGGDETTYTGKK
-233 LYAADAANVT
+233 YAGHTGGFIHAKGNSNLT
-243 LDAAEGRTITIGTA
+243 LDAAEGRTITIGTV
-257 GESTDGLAS
+257 GESTDSLTS
-266 YTTRDSH
+266 YTTRAEGGH

-314 LSVVAANGFL
+314 LSVVATNGFS
-324 NNYGQTVKATG
+324 NNYGQTVTATG

-380 SYGLSGVPEQEGLG
+380 SYGLSRVAEQEGLG

-430 MKGGQLELKD
+430 MNGGQLELKD

-450 TFDKDNGA
+450 TFEEGA

-480 KTTTAFGEALRT
+480 KTKTAFGKALDT
-492 GKNEGKGMGKI
+492 VKG

-508 AWTDTYTLDQLK
+508 AWTGTYTLDQLK
-520 AANKFFGGVDTGV
+520 DANLFFGGVDTGV
-533 FSFENATLVGNDKG
+533 FSFENATLVDNDKG
-547 NVSISEVITEGGTY
+547 NVSIDKVLTTGGTY
-561 GQSTLKAEASKE
+561 GSSTLKAEASKE

-686 KGSQIEQMS
+686 TGSQIEQMS

-704 GTLELAGATM
+704 GTLELVGATM

-760 VAADNELGK
+760 VGADNELGK
-769 SVSMKP
+769 SVPIKP
-775 TTATTPSPSTVAVKS
+775 TTPTTPSASTVAVKS

-800 FVQTRA
+800 FVQTLA

-838 LKTGLIELG
+838 TKSGVVELG
-847 SDGSTIGTDVTTD
+847 KSGSAVNGTIETD
-860 SKFIGVDL
+860 SKFIKGAYDETGVVL
-868 TSGLQLVYNSVIGN
+868 SYAWVIGN

-948 NVAYDANAQVADAI
+948 NVAYDANAQVTDAI
-962 ARHQLAAGNQMGVWA
+962 ARHQLAAGNAMGVWA

-1040 FWGVSLYAVKDFA
+1040 FWGVSLYAAKDFA

-1074 DASDAASMTFG
+1074 DASDATSMTFG

-1107 FTKIDTDAVAFNKG
+1107 FTKIDTDAVAFNKS

-1130 IGVAVAAAFDA
+1130 IGVAVAAAFEA

>member
-32 FAASSSGVLITPDA
+32 FAATSAEALVVDGTEQSIADQNFFDLTSDAAGTAVNASNGATVTLTNVTFTGNTSNLPKSGSTNQNAGGALAASGLSTTVTA
-46 TELNSPV
+46 TNV
-53 KGGEEANFEGTR
+53 TYANNKAT
-65 AYLYAGNALAI
+65 AGNGGALAI
-76 SMEGRD
+76 SD
-82 YGENAK
+82 
-88 VEGVKA
+88 
-94 SYVQE
+94 
-99 QAAGGAG
+99 AAYAQTGGSLSGNSAMGGGA
-106 TLAINALILEG
+106 LS
-117 GTISGL
+117 IS
-123 VADPVK
+123 
-129 DAETSAVGGSALAAV
+129 GGSA
-144 YSKSEG
+144 SF
-150 NANAL
+150 
-155 RVRVKGTDFTG
+155 TD
-166 NASTGQGGAVY
+166 V
-177 LEGVEAAFTDS
+177 AFTD
-188 NFQNNTSSKEGG
+188 NTATGFGG
-200 AIYAKGGQVTLAAAN
+200 AIMADKAAEVTISAKT
-215 ADVVISGNKDASK
+215 ADLDISGNTGGDETTYTGKKYAGHT
-228 NAGGF
+228 GGF
-233 LYAADAANVT
+233 IHAKGNSNLT
-243 LDAAEGRTITIGTA
+243 LDAAEGRTITIGTV
-257 GESTDGLAS
+257 GESTDSLTS
-266 YTTRDSH
+266 YTTRAEDGH

-314 LSVVAANGFL
+314 LSVVATNGFS

-358 GLSIYAADTST
+358 GLSIYAEDTST
-369 VKAGTFTVGNS
+369 VKAGTFTVGDS
-380 SYGLSGVPEQEGLG
+380 SYGLSGVDEQQGLG

-406 EKLVINSGGF
+406 EKLVINSGEF

-430 MKGGQLELKD
+430 MNGGQLTLK
-440 NSITRIDGSV
+440 NNTITRIDGSV
-450 TFDKDNGA
+450 TFAEGA
-458 ALAFNSSATL
+458 ALAFGSSATL
-468 ETAWTNLINDDL
+468 ETAWTNLINADL
-480 KTTTAFGEALRT
+480 KTKTAFGEAIGT
-492 GKNEGKGMGKI
+492 TTTS
-503 KIVET
+503 IVET
-508 AWTDTYTLDQLK
+508 AWTGTYTLAQLQ
-520 AANKFFGGVDTGV
+520 AANKFFGGDDNNKGV
-533 FSFENATLVGNDKG
+533 FSFENATLVGDENG
-547 NVSISEVITEGGTY
+547 NVSIDEVRTTGGTY
-561 GQSTLKAEASKE
+561 GSSTLKAAPSEG
-573 GAVAIT
+573 GAVEIT
-579 AQKDISFGALEVDAA
+579 AQKDISFGALEVDSA
-594 TKKVTVTNTAAVT
+594 TKKVTITNDSSAVT
-607 MVGAKDSGNLLEGRN
+607 MVGAKDSGNLIDGRN

-629 GTLNLGDS
+629 GTLNLGADAE
-637 TDDAGTVN
+637 DAGTVN
-645 AEALSATTLNVN
+645 AIALSADTLNVN
-657 GNYSAKTVHT
+657 GAYAAKTVQT
-667 VTGTV
+667 KTGTV
-672 SEGASLSMGTLVIG
+672 SEGASLSMGTLILKDNTSSG
-686 KGSQIEQMS
+686 K
-695 GASNTMTVD
+695 MTVA
-704 GTLELAGATM
+704 GTLELAGSTALY
-714 GHDVS
+714 DVV
-719 GGTVAVNGLLTTNA
+719 GGELTSTGLLTTNA
-733 AASAAYADT
+733 AAAAQYADEAD
-742 GAVLYVD
+742 AVFYVD
-749 RKLSLNATTVT
+749 RQVTLSGAAVT
-760 VAADNELGK
+760 VGSAAGLGK
-769 SVSMKP
+769 AVSMKP
-775 TTATTPSPSTVAVKS
+775 VTPSIPSAGTPATTQSVTVNTDAA
-790 TGTLVLDTTG
+790 LVLDTTG
-800 FVQTRA
+800 FVQTLA

-847 SDGSTIGTDVTTD
+847 SDDSTIGSDVTTD
-860 SKFIGVDL
+860 SKFIGVDRI
-868 TSGLQLVYNSVIGN
+868 SGLQLVYNSVIGN

-909 ANEAFFGTGVTR
+909 ANEAFFGTGVTG

-962 ARHQLAAGNQMGVWA
+962 ARHQLAAGNAMGVWA

-1000 GGVLGFDMPVADLF
+1000 GGVLGFDIPVADLF

-1040 FWGVSLYAVKDFA
+1040 FWGVSLYAAKDFA

-1130 IGVAVAAAFDA
+1130 IGVAVAAAFEA

>member
-1 MQNNTIAAAMPG
+1 MQNNTIAAAMPS

-32 FAASSSGVLITPDA
+32 FAATSAEALVVDGTKQSIADQNFFDLTSDAAGTAVNASNGATVTLTNVTFTNNTSNLPKSGSTNQNAGGALAASGSA
-46 TELNSPV
+46 TKVTAENV
-53 KGGEEANFEGTR
+53 TYANNKAT
-65 AYLYAGNALAI
+65 AGNGGALAI
-76 SMEGRD
+76 SDATYAQRGGSLSGNSAMG
-82 YGENAK
+82 
-88 VEGVKA
+88 
-94 SYVQE
+94 
-99 QAAGGAG
+99 GGA
-106 TLAINALILEG
+106 LS
-117 GTISGL
+117 IS
-123 VADPVK
+123 
-129 DAETSAVGGSALAAV
+129 GGSA
-144 YSKSEG
+144 SF
-150 NANAL
+150 
-155 RVRVKGTDFTG
+155 TD
-166 NASTGQGGAVY
+166 V
-177 LEGVEAAFTDS
+177 AFTD
-188 NFQNNTSSKEGG
+188 NTATGFGG
-200 AIYAKGGQVTLAAAN
+200 AIMADKAAEVTIAAK
-215 ADVVISGNKDASK
+215 DVDLVISGN
-228 NAGGF
+228 AGGDETTYTGKK
-233 LYAADAANVT
+233 YAGHTGGFIHAKGNSNLT
-243 LDAAEGRTITIGTA
+243 LDAAEGRTITIGTV
-257 GESTDGLAS
+257 GESTDSLTS
-266 YTTRDSH
+266 YTTRAEGGH

-314 LSVVAANGFL
+314 LSVVASNGFS
-324 NNYGQTVKATG
+324 NNYGQTVTATG

-348 REKAVGKTCE
+348 REEGGGKTCT
-358 GLSIYAADTST
+358 GLAIDAAGTST
-369 VKAGTFTVGNS
+369 VKAGTFTVGDS
-380 SYGLSGVPEQEGLG
+380 SYRLSDVAEQQGLG
-394 SIDVAAG
+394 SIDVARG

-406 EKLVINSGGF
+406 EKLVINSGEF
-416 QVWGSGRVTIGDVV
+416 QVYGPGRVTIGDVV
-430 MKGGQLELKD
+430 MKDGKLALKD
-440 NSITRIDGSV
+440 NTITRIDGSV
-450 TFDKDNGA
+450 TFAEGA
-458 ALAFNSSATL
+458 ALAFESSATL

-480 KTTTAFGEALRT
+480 ETKTVFGKALGT
-492 GKNEGKGMGKI
+492 VKG

-508 AWTDTYTLDQLK
+508 AWTGTYTLEEFK
-520 AANKFFGGVDTGV
+520 RANQFFGGVDSGV
-533 FSFENATLVGNDKG
+533 FSFENATLVGYD
-547 NVSISEVITEGGTY
+547 SIDEVLKTGGTY
-561 GQSTLKAEASKE
+561 GSSTLKAAASE
-573 GAVAIT
+573 GGAVAIT

-657 GNYSAKTVHT
+657 GSYSAKTVHT

-686 KGSQIEQMS
+686 TGSQNEQMS

-733 AASAAYADT
+733 SASAAYADT
-742 GAVLYVD
+742 GAVFYVD

-760 VAADNELGK
+760 VGADNELGK

-775 TTATTPSPSTVAVKS
+775 TTQTTPSASTVAVKS

-800 FVQTRA
+800 FVQTL
-806 DVETYAD
+806 AD
-813 SDVDNTVFGKNTK
+813 SDVDNTVFGKNTT
-826 VTVDG
+826 VTVNG

-847 SDGSTIGTDVTTD
+847 SDNSTIGSDVTTD

-962 ARHQLAAGNQMGVWA
+962 ARHQLAAGNAMGVWA

-1074 DASDAASMTFG
+1074 DASDATSMTFG

-1130 IGVAVAAAFDA
+1130 IGVAVAAAFEA

>member
-32 FAASSSGVLITPDA
+32 FAATSA
-46 TELNSPV
+46 
-53 KGGEEANFEGTR
+53 EAVVVEGTKQSI
-65 AYLYAGNALAI
+65 ADQNFFDLTSDTAGTAVNASNGATVTLTNVTFTNNTSNLPKSGSTNQNAGGALAASGSGTTVTAVNVTYANNKATAGNGGALAI
-76 SMEGRD
+76 SDATYAQRGGSLSGNSAMG
-82 YGENAK
+82 
-88 VEGVKA
+88 
-94 SYVQE
+94 
-99 QAAGGAG
+99 GGA
-106 TLAINALILEG
+106 LS
-117 GTISGL
+117 IS
-123 VADPVK
+123 
-129 DAETSAVGGSALAAV
+129 GGSA
-144 YSKSEG
+144 SF
-150 NANAL
+150 
-155 RVRVKGTDFTG
+155 TD
-166 NASTGQGGAVY
+166 
-177 LEGVEAAFTDS
+177 AAFTD
-188 NFQNNTSSKEGG
+188 NTATGFGG
-200 AIYAKGGQVTLAAAN
+200 AIMADKAAEVTIAAK
-215 ADVVISGNKDASK
+215 DVDLVISGN
-228 NAGGF
+228 AGGDETTYTGKK
-233 LYAADAANVT
+233 YAGHTGGFIHAKGNSNLT
-243 LDAAEGRTITIGTA
+243 LDAAEGRTITIGTV
-257 GESTDGLAS
+257 GESTDSLTS

-273 GTLTKTGEGKVVI
+273 GTLTKKGKGKVVI

-297 VVKAGTLEIM
+297 VVEAGTLEIM

-314 LSVVAANGFL
+314 LSVVATKGFS

-358 GLSIYAADTST
+358 GLSIEAADTST

-380 SYGLSGVPEQEGLG
+380 SYGLSRFAGQEGLG

-430 MKGGQLELKD
+430 MNGGQLELK
-440 NSITRIDGSV
+440 NNTITRIDGSV
-450 TFDKDNGA
+450 TFDEGA

-480 KTTTAFGEALRT
+480 ETKTAFGESLGTVT
-492 GKNEGKGMGKI
+492 G

-508 AWTDTYTLDQLK
+508 AWTDTYTLAQLK
-520 AANKFFGGVDTGV
+520 AANQFFGGVDLGV

-645 AEALSATTLNVN
+645 ANELSADTLNVN
-657 GNYSAKTVHT
+657 GTYAAKTVQT
-667 VTGTV
+667 KTGTV
-672 SEGASLSMGTLVIG
+672 SEGASLSMDTLILKDNSSSGTMKV
-686 KGSQIEQMS
+686 E
-695 GASNTMTVD
+695 
-704 GTLELAGATM
+704 GTLELSGSTALY
-714 GHDVS
+714 DVI
-719 GGTVAVNGLLTTNA
+719 GGELTSTGLLTTNA
-733 AASAAYADT
+733 AAAAQYADEAD
-742 GAVLYVD
+742 AVFYVD
-749 RKLSLNATTVT
+749 RPVTLSGAAVT
-760 VAADNELGK
+760 VGSAADLGK
-769 SVSMKP
+769 AVSMKP
-775 TTATTPSPSTVAVKS
+775 VTPSITSAGTPATTQSVTVKS
-790 TGTLVLDTTG
+790 DAALVLDTTG
-800 FVQTRA
+800 FVQTLA
-806 DVETYAD
+806 DVET
-813 SDVDNTVFGKNTK
+813 VGNTVFGKDTT
-826 VTVDG
+826 VTVNG

-847 SDGSTIGTDVTTD
+847 SDNSTIGSDVTTD

-868 TSGLQLVYNSVIGN
+868 ISGLQLVYNSVIGN

-962 ARHQLAAGNQMGVWA
+962 ARHQLAAGNAMGVWA

-1040 FWGVSLYAVKDFA
+1040 FWGVSLYAAKDFA

-1074 DASDAASMTFG
+1074 DASDATSMTFG

-1130 IGVAVAAAFDA
+1130 IGVAVAAAFEA

-1180 NTTVGVTAEQGAF
+1180 NTKVGVTAEQGAF

>member
-32 FAASSSGVLITPDA
+32 FAATSAEALVVDGTEQSIADQNFFDLTSDAAGTAVNASNGAKVTLTNVTFTNNTSNLPKSGSTNQNA
-46 TELNSPV
+46 
-53 KGGEEANFEGTR
+53 GGALAASGSGTR
-65 AYLYAGNALAI
+65 VTATNVTYANNKATAGNGGALAI
-76 SMEGRD
+76 SD
-82 YGENAK
+82 
-88 VEGVKA
+88 
-94 SYVQE
+94 
-99 QAAGGAG
+99 AAYAQTGGSLSGNSAMGGGA
-106 TLAINALILEG
+106 LS
-117 GTISGL
+117 IS
-123 VADPVK
+123 
-129 DAETSAVGGSALAAV
+129 GGSA
-144 YSKSEG
+144 SF
-150 NANAL
+150 
-155 RVRVKGTDFTG
+155 TD
-166 NASTGQGGAVY
+166 V
-177 LEGVEAAFTDS
+177 AFTD
-188 NFQNNTSSKEGG
+188 NTATGFGG
-200 AIYAKGGQVTLAAAN
+200 AIMADKAAEVTIAAK
-215 ADVVISGNKDASK
+215 DVDLVISGN
-228 NAGGF
+228 AGGDETTYTGKK
-233 LYAADAANVT
+233 YAGHTGGFIHAKGNSNLT
-243 LDAAEGRTITIGTA
+243 LDAAEGRTITIGTI
-257 GESTDGLAS
+257 GESTDSLTS
-266 YTTRDSH
+266 YTTRAEGGH

-314 LSVVAANGFL
+314 LSVVATNGFS
-324 NNYGQTVKATG
+324 NNYGQTVTATG

-358 GLSIYAADTST
+358 GLSIEAADTST

-380 SYGLSGVPEQEGLG
+380 SYRLSDVDEQQGLG

-430 MKGGQLELKD
+430 MNGGKLELKD

-450 TFDKDNGA
+450 TFEEGA
-458 ALAFNSSATL
+458 ELAFNSSATL

-480 KTTTAFGEALRT
+480 KTKTAFGEAIGST
-492 GKNEGKGMGKI
+492 TTS
-503 KIVET
+503 IVET
-508 AWTDTYTLDQLK
+508 AYTGTYTLDQLK
-520 AANKFFGGVDTGV
+520 AANQFFGGVNTGV
-533 FSFENATLVGNDKG
+533 FSFENATLVGDDKG
-547 NVSISEVITEGGTY
+547 NVSIDKVLTTGGTY
-561 GQSTLKAEASKE
+561 GSSTLKAEDSKD
-573 GAVAIT
+573 GKVAIT
-579 AQKDISFGALEVDAA
+579 GVSEDISFGALEVDSA
-594 TKKVTVTNTAAVT
+594 TTNVTVTNNAVVT

-622 VELLAFT
+622 VERLDFS
-629 GTLNLGDS
+629 GTLNLGA
-637 TDDAGTVN
+637 DAEDVGTVN
-645 AEALSATTLNVN
+645 ANALSAATLNVN
-657 GNYSAKTVHT
+657 GAYAAKTVQT
-667 VTGTV
+667 MNGTV
-672 SEGASLSMGTLVIG
+672 AEGASLSMGTLILKDNSSSG
-686 KGSQIEQMS
+686 KMKVE
-695 GASNTMTVD
+695 
-704 GTLELAGATM
+704 GTLELSGSTALY
-714 GHDVS
+714 DVI
-719 GGTVAVNGLLTTNA
+719 GGELTSTGLLTTNA
-733 AASAAYADT
+733 AAAAQYADEAD
-742 GAVLYVD
+742 AVFYVD
-749 RKLSLNATTVT
+749 RQVTLSGAAVT
-760 VAADNELGK
+760 VGSAAGLGK
-769 SVSMKP
+769 AVSMKP
-775 TTATTPSPSTVAVKS
+775 VTPSIPSAGTPATTQSVTVKS
-790 TGTLVLDTTG
+790 DAALVLDTTG
-800 FVQTRA
+800 FVQTLA

-826 VTVDG
+826 VTVHG

-838 LKTGLIELG
+838 TKSGVVELG
-847 SDGSTIGTDVTTD
+847 SDDSTIGSDVTTD
-860 SKFIGVDL
+860 SKFIGVDR

-882 VTLDARLAARYAQ
+882 DTLDARLAARYAQ

-962 ARHQLAAGNQMGVWA
+962 ARHQLAAGNAMGVWA

-1040 FWGVSLYAVKDFA
+1040 FWGVSLYAAKDFA

-1130 IGVAVAAAFDA
+1130 IGVAVAAAFEA

>member
-32 FAASSSGVLITPDA
+32 FAATSAEAVVVVGTGTEQSIADQNFFDLTSDAAGTAVNASNGAKVTLTNVTFTNNTSNLPKSGSTNQNAGGALAASGSGTTVTAVNVTYANNKA
-46 TELNSPV
+46 T
-53 KGGEEANFEGTR
+53 
-65 AYLYAGNALAI
+65 AGNGGALAI
-76 SMEGRD
+76 SD
-82 YGENAK
+82 
-88 VEGVKA
+88 
-94 SYVQE
+94 
-99 QAAGGAG
+99 AAYAQTGGSLSGNSAMGGGA
-106 TLAINALILEG
+106 LS
-117 GTISGL
+117 IS
-123 VADPVK
+123 
-129 DAETSAVGGSALAAV
+129 GGSA
-144 YSKSEG
+144 SF
-150 NANAL
+150 
-155 RVRVKGTDFTG
+155 TD
-166 NASTGQGGAVY
+166 V
-177 LEGVEAAFTDS
+177 AFTD
-188 NFQNNTSSKEGG
+188 NTATGFGG
-200 AIYAKGGQVTLAAAN
+200 AIMADKAAEVTIAAK
-215 ADVVISGNKDASK
+215 DVDLVISGN
-228 NAGGF
+228 AGGDKTTYTGKK
-233 LYAADAANVT
+233 YAGHTGGFIHAKGNSNLT
-243 LDAAEGRTITIGTA
+243 LDAAEGRTITIGTV
-257 GESTDGLAS
+257 GESTDSLTS
-266 YTTRDSH
+266 YTTRAEGGH
-273 GTLTKTGEGKVVI
+273 GTLTKKGKGKVVI

-297 VVKAGTLEIM
+297 VVEAGTLEIM

-314 LSVVAANGFL
+314 LSVVATNGFL
-324 NNYGQTVKATG
+324 DNYGQTVTAKG

-358 GLSIYAADTST
+358 GLSIEAADTST

-430 MKGGQLELKD
+430 MNGGQLELK
-440 NSITRIDGSV
+440 NNTITRIDGSV
-450 TFDKDNGA
+450 TFDEGA

-480 KTTTAFGEALRT
+480 KTKTAFGKALDT
-492 GKNEGKGMGKI
+492 VKG

-508 AWTDTYTLDQLK
+508 AWTGTYTLAQLK
-520 AANKFFGGVDTGV
+520 AANQFFGDVDSGV
-533 FSFENATLVGNDKG
+533 FSFENATLVGDENG
-547 NVSISEVITEGGTY
+547 NESIDNVLTTGGTY
-561 GQSTLKAEASKE
+561 GSSTLKAAASE
-573 GAVAIT
+573 GGAVAIT
-579 AQKDISFGALEVDAA
+579 AEKDISFGALEVDSA
-594 TKKVTVTNTAAVT
+594 TKKVKITNDNSAVT

-622 VELLAFT
+622 VELLAFS
-629 GTLNLGDS
+629 GTLNLGA
-637 TDDAGTVN
+637 DAEDVGTVN

-657 GNYSAKTVHT
+657 GSYSAKTVHT

-672 SEGASLSMGTLVIG
+672 SEGASLSMGTLILKDNSSSG
-686 KGSQIEQMS
+686 KMKVE
-695 GASNTMTVD
+695 
-704 GTLELAGATM
+704 GTLELSGSTALY
-714 GHDVS
+714 DVI
-719 GGTVAVNGLLTTNA
+719 GGELTSTGLLTTNA
-733 AASAAYADT
+733 ASAAQYADEAD
-742 GAVLYVD
+742 AVFYVD
-749 RKLSLNATTVT
+749 RQVMLSGAAVT
-760 VAADNELGK
+760 VGSAAGLGK
-769 SVSMKP
+769 AVSMKP
-775 TTATTPSPSTVAVKS
+775 VTPSIHSAGTPATTQSVTVKS
-790 TGTLVLDTTG
+790 DAALVLDTTG
-800 FVQTRA
+800 FVQTLA
-806 DVETYAD
+806 DVET
-813 SDVDNTVFGKNTK
+813 DVDNTVFGKNTK

-847 SDGSTIGTDVTTD
+847 SYDSTIGSDVTTD

-882 VTLDARLAARYAQ
+882 DTLDARLAARYAQ

-1040 FWGVSLYAVKDFA
+1040 FWGVSLYAAKDFA

-1074 DASDAASMTFG
+1074 DASDATSMTFG

-1155 PQLGDKSVESFG
+1155 PQLGDKAVESFG

>member
-32 FAASSSGVLITPDA
+32 FAATSAEALVVDGTEQSIADQNFFDLTSDVAGTAVNASNGATVTLTNVTFTNNTSNLPKSGSTNQNAGGALAASGSA
-46 TELNSPV
+46 TKVTAVNV
-53 KGGEEANFEGTR
+53 TYANNKAT
-65 AYLYAGNALAI
+65 AGNGGALAI
-76 SMEGRD
+76 SDATYAQRGGSLSGNSAMG
-82 YGENAK
+82 
-88 VEGVKA
+88 
-94 SYVQE
+94 
-99 QAAGGAG
+99 GGA
-106 TLAINALILEG
+106 LS
-117 GTISGL
+117 IS
-123 VADPVK
+123 
-129 DAETSAVGGSALAAV
+129 GGSA
-144 YSKSEG
+144 SF
-150 NANAL
+150 
-155 RVRVKGTDFTG
+155 TD
-166 NASTGQGGAVY
+166 V
-177 LEGVEAAFTDS
+177 AFTD
-188 NFQNNTSSKEGG
+188 NTATGFGG
-200 AIYAKGGQVTLAAAN
+200 AIMADKAAEVTIAAK
-215 ADVVISGNKDASK
+215 DVDLVISGN
-228 NAGGF
+228 AGGDETTYTGKK
-233 LYAADAANVT
+233 YAGHTGGFIHAKGNSNLT
-243 LDAAEGRTITIGTA
+243 LDAAEGRTITIGTV
-257 GESTDGLAS
+257 GESTDSLTS
-266 YTTRDSH
+266 YTTRAEGGH

-314 LSVVAANGFL
+314 LSVVATNGFL
-324 NNYGQTVKATG
+324 NNYGQTVTAKG

-430 MKGGQLELKD
+430 MNGGQLELK
-440 NSITRIDGSV
+440 NNTITRIDGSV
-450 TFDKDNGA
+450 TFA
-458 ALAFNSSATL
+458 ADAKLAFNSSATL

-480 KTTTAFGEALRT
+480 KTKTAFGKALDT
-492 GKNEGKGMGKI
+492 VKG

-508 AWTDTYTLDQLK
+508 AYTGTYTLAQLQ
-520 AANKFFGGVDTGV
+520 AANKFFGGEGSGV
-533 FSFENATLVGNDKG
+533 FSFENATLVGDDKG
-547 NVSISEVITEGGTY
+547 NVSIDKVLTTGGTY
-561 GQSTLKAEASKE
+561 GSSTLKAADSKD
-573 GAVAIT
+573 GTVAIT
-579 AQKDISFGALEVDAA
+579 AEKGISFGALEVDSA
-594 TKKVTVTNTAAVT
+594 TKKVTITNDSSAVT
-607 MVGAKDSGNLLEGRN
+607 MVGAKDSGNLIDGRN

-629 GTLNLGDS
+629 GTLNLGADAE
-637 TDDAGTVN
+637 DAGTVN
-645 AEALSATTLNVN
+645 ANELSADTLNVN
-657 GNYSAKTVHT
+657 GTYAAKTVQT
-667 VTGTV
+667 KTGTV
-672 SEGASLSMGTLVIG
+672 SEGASLSMDTLILKDNSSSGTMKV
-686 KGSQIEQMS
+686 E
-695 GASNTMTVD
+695 
-704 GTLELAGATM
+704 GTLELSGSTALY
-714 GHDVS
+714 DVI
-719 GGTVAVNGLLTTNA
+719 GGELTSTGLLTTNA
-733 AASAAYADT
+733 AAAAQYADEAD
-742 GAVLYVD
+742 AVFYVD
-749 RKLSLNATTVT
+749 RPVTLSGAAVT
-760 VAADNELGK
+760 VGSAADLGK
-769 SVSMKP
+769 AVSMKP
-775 TTATTPSPSTVAVKS
+775 VTPSITSAGTPATTQSVTVKS
-790 TGTLVLDTTG
+790 DAALVIDTTG
-800 FVQTRA
+800 FVQTLA

-813 SDVDNTVFGKNTK
+813 SDADNIVFGKDTT

-838 LKTGLIELG
+838 TKSGVVELG
-847 SDGSTIGTDVTTD
+847 KSDSVVNGTIETD
-860 SKFIGVDL
+860 SKFIKGAYNETGVVL
-868 TSGLQLVYNSVIGN
+868 SYASVIGN
-882 VTLDARLAARYAQ
+882 DTLDARLAARYAQ

-948 NVAYDANAQVADAI
+948 NVAYDANAQVTDAI
-962 ARHQLAAGNQMGVWA
+962 ARHQLAAGNAMGVWA

-1040 FWGVSLYAVKDFA
+1040 FWGVSLYAAKDFA

-1074 DASDAASMTFG
+1074 DASDATSMTFG

-1130 IGVAVAAAFDA
+1130 IGVAVAAAFEA

-1180 NTTVGVTAEQGAF
+1180 NTKVGVTAEQGAF

>member
-32 FAASSSGVLITPDA
+32 FAATSAKALVVNGTEQSIADQNFFDLTSDVAGTAVNASNGATVTLTNVTFTNNTSNLPKSGSTNQNAGGALAASGSA
-46 TELNSPV
+46 TKVTAVNV
-53 KGGEEANFEGTR
+53 TYANNKAT
-65 AYLYAGNALAI
+65 AGNGGALAI
-76 SMEGRD
+76 SDATYAQRGGSLSGNSAMG
-82 YGENAK
+82 
-88 VEGVKA
+88 
-94 SYVQE
+94 
-99 QAAGGAG
+99 GGA
-106 TLAINALILEG
+106 LS
-117 GTISGL
+117 IS
-123 VADPVK
+123 
-129 DAETSAVGGSALAAV
+129 GGSA
-144 YSKSEG
+144 SF
-150 NANAL
+150 
-155 RVRVKGTDFTG
+155 TD
-166 NASTGQGGAVY
+166 V
-177 LEGVEAAFTDS
+177 AFTD
-188 NFQNNTSSKEGG
+188 NTATGFGG
-200 AIYAKGGQVTLAAAN
+200 AIMADKAAEVTIAAK
-215 ADVVISGNKDASK
+215 DVDLVISGN
-228 NAGGF
+228 AGGDETTYTGKK
-233 LYAADAANVT
+233 YAGHTGGFIHAKGNSNLT
-243 LDAAEGRTITIGTA
+243 LDAAEGRTITIGTV
-257 GESTDGLAS
+257 GESTDSLTS
-266 YTTRDSH
+266 YTTRAEGGH

-314 LSVVAANGFL
+314 LSVVATNGFS
-324 NNYGQTVKATG
+324 NNYGQTVTATG

-358 GLSIYAADTST
+358 GLSIEAADTST
-369 VKAGTFTVGNS
+369 VKAGTFTVGKS
-380 SYGLSGVPEQEGLG
+380 SYGLSGVLEQEGLG

-430 MKGGQLELKD
+430 MNGGQLELK
-440 NSITRIDGSV
+440 NNTITRIDGSV
-450 TFDKDNGA
+450 TFDEGA

-480 KTTTAFGEALRT
+480 KTKTAFGKALDT
-492 GKNEGKGMGKI
+492 VKG

-508 AWTDTYTLDQLK
+508 AWTGTYTLEQLK
-520 AANKFFGGVDTGV
+520 NANKFFGGVETGV
-533 FSFENATLVGNDKG
+533 FSFENATLVGDKG
-547 NVSISEVITEGGTY
+547 NVSIDDVLTTGGTY
-561 GQSTLKAEASKE
+561 GSSTLKAADSKD

-579 AQKDISFGALEVDAA
+579 AEKDISFGALEVDSA
-594 TKKVTVTNTAAVT
+594 TTNVSVTNSAVVT

-622 VELLAFT
+622 VERLDFS
-629 GTLNLGDS
+629 GTLNLGA
-637 TDDAGTVN
+637 DAEDVGTVN
-645 AEALSATTLNVN
+645 ANALSAATLNVN
-657 GNYSAKTVHT
+657 GAYAAKTVQT
-667 VTGTV
+667 MNGTV
-672 SEGASLSMGTLVIG
+672 AEGASLSMGTLILKDNSSSG
-686 KGSQIEQMS
+686 KMKVE
-695 GASNTMTVD
+695 
-704 GTLELAGATM
+704 GTLELSGSTALY
-714 GHDVS
+714 DVI
-719 GGTVAVNGLLTTNA
+719 GGELTSTGLLTTNA
-733 AASAAYADT
+733 AAAAQYADEAD
-742 GAVLYVD
+742 AVFYVD
-749 RKLSLNATTVT
+749 RQVTLSGAAVT
-760 VAADNELGK
+760 VGSAAGLGK
-769 SVSMKP
+769 AVSMKP
-775 TTATTPSPSTVAVKS
+775 VTPSIPSAGTPATTQSVTVNTDAA
-790 TGTLVLDTTG
+790 LVLDTTG
-800 FVQTRA
+800 FVQTLS
-806 DVETYAD
+806 DVEAD
-813 SDVDNTVFGKNTK
+813 ADNTVFGNLTT

-838 LKTGLIELG
+838 TKSGVVELG
-847 SDGSTIGTDVTTD
+847 KSDSAVNGTIETD
-860 SKFIGVDL
+860 SKFIKGAYGETGVVL
-868 TSGLQLVYNSVIGN
+868 SYASVIGN
-882 VTLDARLAARYAQ
+882 DTLDARLAARYAQ

-1040 FWGVSLYAVKDFA
+1040 FWGVSLYVVKDFA

-1074 DASDAASMTFG
+1074 DASDATSMTFG

>member
-99 QAAGGAG
+99 QAADGAG

-150 NANAL
+150 NAKAL
-155 RVRVKGTDFTG
+155 RVRVKGTDFTD

-215 ADVVISGNKDASK
+215 ADVAISGNKAASK

-243 LDAAEGRTITIGTA
+243 LDAAEGRTITIGTV
-257 GESTDGLAS
+257 GESTDSLTS

-273 GTLTKTGEGKVVI
+273 GTLTKKGKGKVVI

-314 LSVVAANGFL
+314 LSVVATNGFL
-324 NNYGQTVKATG
+324 NNYGQTVTATG

-358 GLSIYAADTST
+358 GLSIEAADTST
-369 VKAGTFTVGNS
+369 VKAGTFTVGKS
-380 SYGLSGVPEQEGLG
+380 SYGFSDDDDEQEGLG

-416 QVWGSGRVTIGDVV
+416 QVWGSGRVTIGDVE
-430 MKGGQLELKD
+430 MNGGQLELK
-440 NSITRIDGSV
+440 NNTITRIDGSV
-450 TFDKDNGA
+450 TFAEGA

-480 KTTTAFGEALRT
+480 ETKTAFGKALDT
-492 GKNEGKGMGKI
+492 VKG

-508 AWTDTYTLDQLK
+508 AYTGTYTLAQLQ
-520 AANKFFGGVDTGV
+520 AANKFFGGVDLGV
-533 FSFENATLVGNDKG
+533 FSFENATLVDNDKG
-547 NVSISEVITEGGTY
+547 NVSIDKVLTTGGTY
-561 GQSTLKAEASKE
+561 GSSTLKAAASKD

-579 AQKDISFGALEVDAA
+579 AGSKAISFGALEVDAD
-594 TKKVTVTNTAAVT
+594 TTKVTITNAAAVT

-622 VELLAFT
+622 VELLDFS
-629 GTLNLGDS
+629 GTLNLGA
-637 TDDAGTVN
+637 DAEDVGTVN
-645 AEALSATTLNVN
+645 ANALSATTLNVN
-657 GNYSAKTVHT
+657 GSYSAKTVHT

-686 KGSQIEQMS
+686 TGSQIEQMS

-800 FVQTRA
+800 FVQTLP

-813 SDVDNTVFGKNTK
+813 SDVDNTVFE

-847 SDGSTIGTDVTTD
+847 SDGSTIGSDVTTD

-1074 DASDAASMTFG
+1074 DASDATSMTFG

-1130 IGVAVAAAFDA
+1130 IGVAVAAAFEA

-1180 NTTVGVTAEQGAF
+1180 NTKVGVTAEQGAF

-1204 PSDRANTNVN
+1204 PSDRANTSVN

>member
-99 QAAGGAG
+99 QAADGAG

-123 VADPVK
+123 VGDPVK

-188 NFQNNTSSKEGG
+188 NFQNNTTSKEGG

-215 ADVVISGNKDASK
+215 ADVVISGNKAASK
-228 NAGGF
+228 NVGGF

-243 LDAAEGRTITIGTA
+243 LDAAEGRTITIGTV
-257 GESTDGLAS
+257 GESTDSLTS
-266 YTTRDSH
+266 YTTRDSY
-273 GTLTKTGEGKVVI
+273 GTLTKKGKGKVVI

-297 VVKAGTLEIM
+297 VVEAGTLEIM

-314 LSVVAANGFL
+314 LSVVATKGFS
-324 NNYGQTVKATG
+324 NNYGQTVTATG

-348 REKAVGKTCE
+348 REKPVGKTCE
-358 GLSIYAADTST
+358 GLSIEAADTST
-369 VKAGTFTVGNS
+369 VKAGTFTVGKS
-380 SYGLSGVPEQEGLG
+380 SYGLSGVDEQEGLG

-416 QVWGSGRVTIGDVV
+416 QVWGSGRVTIGDVE
-430 MKGGQLELKD
+430 MNGGQLELK
-440 NSITRIDGSV
+440 NNTITRIDGSV
-450 TFDKDNGA
+450 TFAQGA
-458 ALAFNSSATL
+458 ALAYGSSATL
-468 ETAWTNLINDDL
+468 ETAWTNLIKDDL
-480 KTTTAFGEALRT
+480 KTKTAFGEAL
-492 GKNEGKGMGKI
+492 GKALGKVKEG

-508 AWTDTYTLDQLK
+508 AYTGTYTLEQLK
-520 AANKFFGGVDTGV
+520 DANKFFFGDDNKGV
-533 FSFENATLVGNDKG
+533 FSFENATLVGDENG
-547 NVSISEVITEGGTY
+547 NVSIDKVLETGGTY
-561 GQSTLKAEASKE
+561 GSSTLKAAASE
-573 GAVAIT
+573 DHAVAIT
-579 AQKDISFGALEVDAA
+579 AEKAISFGALEVDAN
-594 TKKVTVTNTAAVT
+594 TEKVTVTNTAAVT

-622 VELLAFT
+622 VELLDFS
-629 GTLNLGDS
+629 GTLNLGA
-637 TDDAGTVN
+637 DAEDVGTVN
-645 AEALSATTLNVN
+645 ANELSADTLNVN
-657 GNYSAKTVHT
+657 GAYAAKTVQT
-667 VTGTV
+667 KTGTV
-672 SEGASLSMGTLVIG
+672 SEGASLSMGTLILKDNTSSG
-686 KGSQIEQMS
+686 K
-695 GASNTMTVD
+695 MTVA
-704 GTLELAGATM
+704 GTLELAGSTALY
-714 GHDVS
+714 DVV
-719 GGTVAVNGLLTTNA
+719 GGELTSTGLLTTNA
-733 AASAAYADT
+733 AAAAQYADEAD
-742 GAVLYVD
+742 AVFYVD
-749 RKLSLNATTVT
+749 RQVTLSGAAVT
-760 VAADNELGK
+760 VGSAAVLGK
-769 SVSMKP
+769 AVSMKP
-775 TTATTPSPSTVAVKS
+775 VTPSILSAGTAATTQSVTVKS
-790 TGTLVLDTTG
+790 DAALVLDTTG
-800 FVQTRA
+800 FVQPLP
-806 DVETYAD
+806 DVETYVD

-838 LKTGLIELG
+838 TKSGVVELG
-847 SDGSTIGTDVTTD
+847 KSDSAVNGTIETD
-860 SKFIGVDL
+860 SKFIKGAYGETGVVL
-868 TSGLQLVYNSVIGN
+868 SYASVIGN
-882 VTLDARLAARYAQ
+882 DTLDARLAARYAQ

-921 SGDET
+921 SGHET

-948 NVAYDANAQVADAI
+948 NVAYDANTQVADAI
-962 ARHQLAAGNQMGVWA
+962 ARHQLAAGNAMGVWA

-1074 DASDAASMTFG
+1074 DASDATSMTFG

-1130 IGVAVAAAFDA
+1130 IGVAVAAAFEA

-1155 PQLGDKSVESFG
+1155 PQLGDKAVESFG

>member
-1 MQNNTIAAAMPG
+1 MQNNTIATAMPG

-32 FAASSSGVLITPDA
+32 FAATSAEALVVDGTEQSIADQNFFDLTSDAAGTAVNASNGAKVTLTNVTFTGNTSNLPKSGSTNQNA
-46 TELNSPV
+46 
-53 KGGEEANFEGTR
+53 GGALAASGSGTR
-65 AYLYAGNALAI
+65 VTATNVTYANNKATAGNGGALAI
-76 SMEGRD
+76 SD
-82 YGENAK
+82 
-88 VEGVKA
+88 
-94 SYVQE
+94 
-99 QAAGGAG
+99 AAYAQTGGSLSGNSAMGGGA
-106 TLAINALILEG
+106 LS
-117 GTISGL
+117 IS
-123 VADPVK
+123 
-129 DAETSAVGGSALAAV
+129 GGSA
-144 YSKSEG
+144 SF
-150 NANAL
+150 
-155 RVRVKGTDFTG
+155 TD
-166 NASTGQGGAVY
+166 V
-177 LEGVEAAFTDS
+177 AFTD
-188 NFQNNTSSKEGG
+188 NTATGFGG
-200 AIYAKGGQVTLAAAN
+200 AIMADKAAEVTISAKT
-215 ADVVISGNKDASK
+215 ADLDISGNTGGDETTYTGKKYAGHT
-228 NAGGF
+228 GGF
-233 LYAADAANVT
+233 IHAKGNSNLT
-243 LDAAEGRTITIGTA
+243 LDAAEGRTITIGTV
-257 GESTDGLAS
+257 GESTDSLTS
-266 YTTRDSH
+266 YTTRADDGH

-314 LSVVAANGFL
+314 LSVVATNGFS

-348 REKAVGKTCE
+348 REKGVGKTCE

-380 SYGLSGVPEQEGLG
+380 SYGLSGVAEQQGLG

-406 EKLVINSGGF
+406 EKLVINSGEF

-430 MKGGQLELKD
+430 MNGGQLALK
-440 NSITRIDGSV
+440 NNTITRIDGSV
-450 TFDKDNGA
+450 TFAEGA

-480 KTTTAFGEALRT
+480 ETKTVFGKALGT
-492 GKNEGKGMGKI
+492 VKG

-508 AWTDTYTLDQLK
+508 AWTGTYTLDQLK
-520 AANKFFGGVDTGV
+520 DANQFFGGVDTGV
-533 FSFENATLVGNDKG
+533 FSFENATLVGDENG
-547 NVSISEVITEGGTY
+547 NVSIDEVLTTGGTY
-561 GQSTLKAEASKE
+561 GSSTLKAAASKD

-579 AQKDISFGALEVDAA
+579 AGSKDISFGALEVDSA
-594 TKKVTVTNTAAVT
+594 TTNVSVTNSAVVT
-607 MVGAKDSGNLLEGRN
+607 LVGAKDSGNLLEGRN
-622 VELLAFT
+622 VERLDFS
-629 GTLNLGDS
+629 GTLNLGA
-637 TDDAGTVN
+637 DAEDVGTVN
-645 AEALSATTLNVN
+645 ANALSAATLNVN
-657 GNYSAKTVHT
+657 GAYAAKTVQT
-667 VTGTV
+667 MNGTV
-672 SEGASLSMGTLVIG
+672 AEGASLSMGTLILKDNSSSG
-686 KGSQIEQMS
+686 KMKVE
-695 GASNTMTVD
+695 
-704 GTLELAGATM
+704 GTLELSGSTALY
-714 GHDVS
+714 DVI
-719 GGTVAVNGLLTTNA
+719 GGELTSTGLLTTNA
-733 AASAAYADT
+733 AAAAQYADEAD
-742 GAVLYVD
+742 AVFYVD
-749 RKLSLNATTVT
+749 RQVTLSGAAVT
-760 VAADNELGK
+760 VGSAAGLGK
-769 SVSMKP
+769 AVSMKP
-775 TTATTPSPSTVAVKS
+775 VTPSIPSAGTPATTQSVTVNTDAA
-790 TGTLVLDTTG
+790 LVLDTTG
-800 FVQTRA
+800 FVQTLA

-826 VTVDG
+826 VTVGG

-847 SDGSTIGTDVTTD
+847 SDDSTIGSDVTTD

-882 VTLDARLAARYAQ
+882 DTLDARLAARYAQ

-962 ARHQLAAGNQMGVWA
+962 ARHQLAAGNAMGVWA

-1000 GGVLGFDMPVADLF
+1000 GGVLGFDMPIADLF

-1040 FWGVSLYAVKDFA
+1040 FWGVSLYAAKDFA

-1074 DASDAASMTFG
+1074 DASDAASMTLG

-1130 IGVAVAAAFDA
+1130 IGVAVAAAFEA

-1155 PQLGDKSVESFG
+1155 PQLGDNSVESFG

>member
-32 FAASSSGVLITPDA
+32 FAATSAEAVVVAGTGTEQSIADQNFFDLTSDVAGTAVKASNGAKVTLTNVTFTGNTSNLPKSGSTNQNAGGALAASGSGTTVTAVNVTYANNKA
-46 TELNSPV
+46 T
-53 KGGEEANFEGTR
+53 
-65 AYLYAGNALAI
+65 AGNGGALAI
-76 SMEGRD
+76 SD
-82 YGENAK
+82 
-88 VEGVKA
+88 
-94 SYVQE
+94 
-99 QAAGGAG
+99 AAYAQTGGSLSGNSAMGGGA
-106 TLAINALILEG
+106 LS
-117 GTISGL
+117 IS
-123 VADPVK
+123 
-129 DAETSAVGGSALAAV
+129 GGSA
-144 YSKSEG
+144 SF
-150 NANAL
+150 
-155 RVRVKGTDFTG
+155 TD
-166 NASTGQGGAVY
+166 V
-177 LEGVEAAFTDS
+177 AFTD
-188 NFQNNTSSKEGG
+188 NTATGFGG
-200 AIYAKGGQVTLAAAN
+200 AIMADKAAEVTIAAK
-215 ADVVISGNKDASK
+215 DVDLVISGN
-228 NAGGF
+228 AGGDETTYTGKK
-233 LYAADAANVT
+233 YAGHTGGFIHAKGNSNLT
-243 LDAAEGRTITIGTA
+243 LDAAEGRTITIGTV
-257 GESTDGLAS
+257 GESTDSLTS
-266 YTTRDSH
+266 YTTRAEGGH

-292 WKNDV
+292 WKNDI

-314 LSVVAANGFL
+314 LSVVATNGFS
-324 NNYGQTVKATG
+324 NNYGQTVTATG

-348 REKAVGKTCE
+348 REEGGGKTCT
-358 GLSIYAADTST
+358 GLAIDAAGTST
-369 VKAGTFTVGNS
+369 VKAGTFTVGDS
-380 SYGLSGVPEQEGLG
+380 SYRLSDVAEQQGLG
-394 SIDVAAG
+394 SIDVARG

-406 EKLVINSGGF
+406 EKLVINSGEF
-416 QVWGSGRVTIGDVV
+416 QVYGPGRVTIGDVV
-430 MKGGQLELKD
+430 MKDGKLALKD
-440 NSITRIDGSV
+440 NTITRIDGSV
-450 TFDKDNGA
+450 TFAEGA
-458 ALAFNSSATL
+458 ALAFESSATL

-480 KTTTAFGEALRT
+480 ETNTVFGKALGT
-492 GKNEGKGMGKI
+492 VKG

-508 AWTDTYTLDQLK
+508 AWTGTYTLEEFK
-520 AANKFFGGVDTGV
+520 RANQFFGGVDSGV
-533 FSFENATLVGNDKG
+533 FSFENATLVGYD
-547 NVSISEVITEGGTY
+547 SIDEVLKTGGTY
-561 GQSTLKAEASKE
+561 GSSTLKAAASE
-573 GAVAIT
+573 GGAVAIT
-579 AQKDISFGALEVDAA
+579 AEKGISFGALEVDSA
-594 TKKVTVTNTAAVT
+594 TKKVTITNDSSAVT
-607 MVGAKDSGNLLEGRN
+607 MVGAKDSGNLIDGRN

-629 GTLNLGDS
+629 GTLNLGADAE
-637 TDDAGTVN
+637 DAGTVN
-645 AEALSATTLNVN
+645 ANALSADTLNVN
-657 GNYSAKTVHT
+657 GTYAAKTVQT
-667 VTGTV
+667 KTGTV
-672 SEGASLSMGTLVIG
+672 SEGASLSMDTLILKDNSSSGTMKV
-686 KGSQIEQMS
+686 E
-695 GASNTMTVD
+695 
-704 GTLELAGATM
+704 GTLELSGSTALY
-714 GHDVS
+714 DVI
-719 GGTVAVNGLLTTNA
+719 GGELTSTGLLTTNA
-733 AASAAYADT
+733 AAAAQYADEAD
-742 GAVLYVD
+742 AVFYVD
-749 RKLSLNATTVT
+749 RQVTLSGAAVT
-760 VAADNELGK
+760 VGSAADLGK
-769 SVSMKP
+769 AVSMKP
-775 TTATTPSPSTVAVKS
+775 VTPSILSAGTPATTQSVTVKS
-790 TGTLVLDTTG
+790 DAALVIDTTG
-800 FVQTRA
+800 FVQTLA

-813 SDVDNTVFGKNTK
+813 SDADNTVFGKDTT
-826 VTVDG
+826 VTVNG

-838 LKTGLIELG
+838 TKSGVVELG
-847 SDGSTIGTDVTTD
+847 KSDSAVKGTIETD
-860 SKFIGVDL
+860 SKFIKCAYNETGVVL
-868 TSGLQLVYNSVIGN
+868 SYASVIGN
-882 VTLDARLAARYAQ
+882 DTLDARLAARYAL

-909 ANEAFFGTGVTR
+909 ANEAFFGTGVKR

-962 ARHQLAAGNQMGVWA
+962 ARHQLAAGNAMGVWA

-1074 DASDAASMTFG
+1074 DASDATSMTFG

-1130 IGVAVAAAFDA
+1130 IGVAVAAAFEA

>member
-32 FAASSSGVLITPDA
+32 FAATSAEALVVDGTEQSIADQNFFDLTSDVAGTAVNASNGATVTLTNVTFTNNTSNLPKSGSTNQNAGGALAASGSA
-46 TELNSPV
+46 TKVTAVNV
-53 KGGEEANFEGTR
+53 TYANNKAT
-65 AYLYAGNALAI
+65 AGNGGALAI
-76 SMEGRD
+76 SDATYAQRGGSLSGNSAMG
-82 YGENAK
+82 
-88 VEGVKA
+88 
-94 SYVQE
+94 
-99 QAAGGAG
+99 GGA
-106 TLAINALILEG
+106 LS
-117 GTISGL
+117 IS
-123 VADPVK
+123 
-129 DAETSAVGGSALAAV
+129 GGSA
-144 YSKSEG
+144 SF
-150 NANAL
+150 
-155 RVRVKGTDFTG
+155 TD
-166 NASTGQGGAVY
+166 V
-177 LEGVEAAFTDS
+177 AFTD
-188 NFQNNTSSKEGG
+188 NTATGFGG
-200 AIYAKGGQVTLAAAN
+200 AIMADKAAEVTIAAK
-215 ADVVISGNKDASK
+215 DVDLVISGN
-228 NAGGF
+228 AGGDETTYTGKK
-233 LYAADAANVT
+233 YAGHTGGFIHAKGNSNLT
-243 LDAAEGRTITIGTA
+243 LDAAEGRTITICTV
-257 GESTDGLAS
+257 GESTDSLTS
-266 YTTRDSH
+266 YTTRAEGGH

-314 LSVVAANGFL
+314 LSVVATKGFS
-324 NNYGQTVKATG
+324 NNYGQTVTATG

-358 GLSIYAADTST
+358 GLSIEAADTST

-380 SYGLSGVPEQEGLG
+380 SYGLSDVDEQEGLG

-430 MKGGQLELKD
+430 MNGGQLELK
-440 NSITRIDGSV
+440 NNTITRIDGSV
-450 TFDKDNGA
+450 TFAEGA
-458 ALAFNSSATL
+458 KLAFNSSATL

-480 KTTTAFGEALRT
+480 KTKTAFGEAIGT
-492 GKNEGKGMGKI
+492 TTTS
-503 KIVET
+503 IVET
-508 AWTDTYTLDQLK
+508 AYTGTYTLAQLK
-520 AANKFFGGVDTGV
+520 AANQFFGRVDSGV

-672 SEGASLSMGTLVIG
+672 SEGASLSMGTLILKDNSSSG
-686 KGSQIEQMS
+686 KMKVE
-695 GASNTMTVD
+695 
-704 GTLELAGATM
+704 GTLELSGSTALY
-714 GHDVS
+714 DVI
-719 GGTVAVNGLLTTNA
+719 GGELTSTGLLTTNA
-733 AASAAYADT
+733 AAAAQYADEAD
-742 GAVLYVD
+742 AVFYVD
-749 RKLSLNATTVT
+749 RQVTLSGAAVT
-760 VAADNELGK
+760 VGSAAGLGK
-769 SVSMKP
+769 AVSMKP
-775 TTATTPSPSTVAVKS
+775 VTPSIPSAGTPATTQSVTVNTDAA
-790 TGTLVLDTTG
+790 LVLDTTG
-800 FVQTRA
+800 FVQTLA
-806 DVETYAD
+806 DVETN
-813 SDVDNTVFGKNTK
+813 VDNTVFGKNTK

-838 LKTGLIELG
+838 TKSGVVELG
-847 SDGSTIGTDVTTD
+847 KSDSAVNGTIETD
-860 SKFIGVDL
+860 SKFIKGAYDDETGVVL
-868 TSGLQLVYNSVIGN
+868 SYASVIGN
-882 VTLDARLAARYAQ
+882 DTLDARLAARYAQ

-962 ARHQLAAGNQMGVWA
+962 ARHQLAAGNAMGVWA

-1040 FWGVSLYAVKDFA
+1040 FWGVSLYAAKDFA

-1074 DASDAASMTFG
+1074 DASDATSMTFG

>member
-32 FAASSSGVLITPDA
+32 FAATSAEAVVVDGTKQSIADQNFFDLTSDAAGTAVNASNGATVTLTNVTFTGNTSNLPKSGSTNQNAGGALAASGSGTTVTA
-46 TELNSPV
+46 TNV
-53 KGGEEANFEGTR
+53 TYANNKAT
-65 AYLYAGNALAI
+65 AGNGGALAI
-76 SMEGRD
+76 SD
-82 YGENAK
+82 
-88 VEGVKA
+88 
-94 SYVQE
+94 
-99 QAAGGAG
+99 AAYAQTGGSLSGNSAMGGGA
-106 TLAINALILEG
+106 LS
-117 GTISGL
+117 IS
-123 VADPVK
+123 
-129 DAETSAVGGSALAAV
+129 GGSA
-144 YSKSEG
+144 SF
-150 NANAL
+150 
-155 RVRVKGTDFTG
+155 TD
-166 NASTGQGGAVY
+166 V
-177 LEGVEAAFTDS
+177 AFTD
-188 NFQNNTSSKEGG
+188 NTATGFGG
-200 AIYAKGGQVTLAAAN
+200 AIMADKAAEVTIAAK
-215 ADVVISGNKDASK
+215 DVDLVISGN
-228 NAGGF
+228 AGGDKTTYTGKK
-233 LYAADAANVT
+233 YAGHTGGFIHAKGNSNLT
-243 LDAAEGRTITIGTA
+243 LDAAEGRTITIGTV
-257 GESTDGLAS
+257 GESTDSLTS
-266 YTTRDSH
+266 YTTRAEGGH

-297 VVKAGTLEIM
+297 VVEAGTLEIM

-314 LSVVAANGFL
+314 LSVVATKGFS
-324 NNYGQTVKATG
+324 NNYGQTVTATG

-430 MKGGQLELKD
+430 MNGGQLELK
-440 NSITRIDGSV
+440 NNTITRIDGSV
-450 TFDKDNGA
+450 TFDKGA
-458 ALAFNSSATL
+458 ELAFESSATL
-468 ETAWTNLINDDL
+468 ETAWTNLINDDE
-480 KTTTAFGEALRT
+480 TTTVFGEALRT
-492 GKNEGKGMGKI
+492 GENVGKI

-508 AWTDTYTLDQLK
+508 AYTGTYTLAQLQ
-520 AANKFFGGVDTGV
+520 AANKFFGGEGSGV
-533 FSFENATLVGNDKG
+533 FSFENATLVGDDKG

-561 GQSTLKAEASKE
+561 GQSTLKAKPSKE
-573 GAVAIT
+573 GAVEIT
-579 AQKDISFGALEVDAA
+579 AQNDISFGALEVDAA
-594 TKKVTVTNTAAVT
+594 TKKVTFKNAAAVT
-607 MVGAKDSGNLLEGRN
+607 MVGAKDSGNLIDGQD
-622 VELLAFT
+622 VGLLAFT

-686 KGSQIEQMS
+686 TGSQIEQMS
-695 GASNTMTVD
+695 GALNTMTVD

-760 VAADNELGK
+760 VGADNELGK
-769 SVSMKP
+769 SVPIKP
-775 TTATTPSPSTVAVKS
+775 TTLTTPSASTVAVKS
-790 TGTLVLDTTG
+790 TGTLVIDTTG
-800 FVQTRA
+800 FVQTLA
-806 DVETYAD
+806 D
-813 SDVDNTVFGKNTK
+813 TVFGKDTT

-838 LKTGLIELG
+838 TKSGVVELG
-847 SDGSTIGTDVTTD
+847 KSVSADNGTIETD
-860 SKFIGVDL
+860 SKFIKGAYDETGVVL
-868 TSGLQLVYNSVIGN
+868 SYASVIGN
-882 VTLDARLAARYAQ
+882 DTLDARLAARYAQ

-926 LTAEGLA
+926 LTAEGLTA
-933 AYAQAMGGNVTAGVL
+933 EGLTAYAQAMGGNVTAGVL

-962 ARHQLAAGNQMGVWA
+962 ARHQLAAGNAMGVWA

-1074 DASDAASMTFG
+1074 DASDATSMTFG

-1130 IGVAVAAAFDA
+1130 IGVAVAAAFEA

-1214 ASVVY
+1214 ASVIY

>member
-99 QAAGGAG
+99 QAADGAG

-150 NANAL
+150 NAKAL
-155 RVRVKGTDFTG
+155 RVRVKGTDFTD

-215 ADVVISGNKDASK
+215 ADVAISGNKAASK

-243 LDAAEGRTITIGTA
+243 LDAAEGRTITIGTV
-257 GESTDGLAS
+257 GESTDSLTS

-273 GTLTKTGEGKVVI
+273 GTLTKKGKGKVVI

-297 VVKAGTLEIM
+297 VVEAGTLEIM

-314 LSVVAANGFL
+314 LSVVANNGFS
-324 NNYGQTVKATG
+324 NNYGQTVTATG

-369 VKAGTFTVGNS
+369 VKAGTFTVGDS
-380 SYGLSGVPEQEGLG
+380 SYGLSGGEQQGLG

-430 MKGGQLELKD
+430 MNGGQLELK
-440 NSITRIDGSV
+440 NNTITRIDGSV
-450 TFDKDNGA
+450 TFAAGA
-458 ALAFNSSATL
+458 KLAFNSSATL

-480 KTTTAFGEALRT
+480 KTKTAFGEAIGT
-492 GKNEGKGMGKI
+492 TTTS
-503 KIVET
+503 IVET
-508 AWTDTYTLDQLK
+508 AYTGTYTLAQLK
-520 AANKFFGGVDTGV
+520 AANQFFGRVDSGV

-645 AEALSATTLNVN
+645 AEELSATTLNVN

-686 KGSQIEQMS
+686 TGSQIEQMS

-704 GTLELAGATM
+704 GTLELAGATE

-760 VAADNELGK
+760 VGADNELGK
-769 SVSMKP
+769 SVPMKP
-775 TTATTPSPSTVAVKS
+775 TTRTTPSASTVAVKS

-800 FVQTRA
+800 LVQTLA

-847 SDGSTIGTDVTTD
+847 SDESTIGSDVTTD
-860 SKFIGVDL
+860 SKFIGVDP

-962 ARHQLAAGNQMGVWA
+962 ARHQLAAGNAMGVWA

-1014 KAGAAVVVGTA
+1014 KAGAAVLVGTA

-1040 FWGVSLYAVKDFA
+1040 FWGVSLYAAKDFA

-1130 IGVAVAAAFDA
+1130 IGVAVAAAFEA

-1214 ASVVY
+1214 TSVVY

>member
-32 FAASSSGVLITPDA
+32 FAATSAEALVVDGTEQSIADQNFFDLTSDAAGTAVNASNGAKVTLTNVTFTGNTSNLPKSGSTNQNAGGALAASGLGTTVTA
-46 TELNSPV
+46 TNV
-53 KGGEEANFEGTR
+53 TYANNKAT
-65 AYLYAGNALAI
+65 AGNGGALAI
-76 SMEGRD
+76 SD
-82 YGENAK
+82 
-88 VEGVKA
+88 
-94 SYVQE
+94 
-99 QAAGGAG
+99 AAYAQTGGSLSGNSAMGGGA
-106 TLAINALILEG
+106 LS
-117 GTISGL
+117 IS
-123 VADPVK
+123 
-129 DAETSAVGGSALAAV
+129 GGSA
-144 YSKSEG
+144 SF
-150 NANAL
+150 
-155 RVRVKGTDFTG
+155 TD
-166 NASTGQGGAVY
+166 V
-177 LEGVEAAFTDS
+177 AFTD
-188 NFQNNTSSKEGG
+188 NTATGFGG
-200 AIYAKGGQVTLAAAN
+200 AIMADKAAEVTISAKT
-215 ADVVISGNKDASK
+215 ADLDISGNTGGDETTYTGKKYAGHT
-228 NAGGF
+228 GGF
-233 LYAADAANVT
+233 IHAKGNSNLT
-243 LDAAEGRTITIGTA
+243 LDAAEGRTITIGTV
-257 GESTDGLAS
+257 GESTDSLTS
-266 YTTRDSH
+266 YTTRAEGGH

-314 LSVVAANGFL
+314 LSVVATNGFS
-324 NNYGQTVKATG
+324 NNYGLTVTATG

-348 REKAVGKTCE
+348 RETGDGKTCE
-358 GLSIYAADTST
+358 GLSIEAADTST

-380 SYGLSGVPEQEGLG
+380 SYGLSGVAEQEGLG

-406 EKLVINSGGF
+406 EKLVINSGAF

-430 MKGGQLELKD
+430 MNGGQLELNKD
-440 NSITRIDGSV
+440 NAITRIDGSV
-450 TFDKDNGA
+450 TFAEGA
-458 ALAFNSSATL
+458 ALAFGSSATL

-480 KTTTAFGEALRT
+480 ETKTDFGEALGT
-492 GKNEGKGMGKI
+492 VEG

-508 AWTDTYTLDQLK
+508 AYTGTYTLEQLK
-520 AANKFFGGVDTGV
+520 DANKFFGGVDTGV
-533 FSFENATLVGNDKG
+533 FSFENATLVGDKG
-547 NVSISEVITEGGTY
+547 NVSINQVLTTGGTY
-561 GQSTLKAEASKE
+561 GSSTLKAEDSKDGKVE
-573 GAVAIT
+573 IT
-579 AQKDISFGALEVDAA
+579 AVSEDISFGALEVDSA
-594 TKKVTVTNTAAVT
+594 TTNVSVTNSVVVT

-622 VELLAFT
+622 VERLDFS
-629 GTLNLGDS
+629 GTLNLGA
-637 TDDAGTVN
+637 DAEDVGTVN
-645 AEALSATTLNVN
+645 ANALSAATLNVN
-657 GNYSAKTVHT
+657 GAYAAKTVQT
-667 VTGTV
+667 MNGTV
-672 SEGASLSMGTLVIG
+672 AEGASLSMGTLILKDNSSSG
-686 KGSQIEQMS
+686 KMKVE
-695 GASNTMTVD
+695 
-704 GTLELAGATM
+704 GTLELSGSTALY
-714 GHDVS
+714 DVI
-719 GGTVAVNGLLTTNA
+719 GGELTSTGLLTTNA
-733 AASAAYADT
+733 AAAAQYADEAD
-742 GAVLYVD
+742 AVFYVD
-749 RKLSLNATTVT
+749 RQVTLSGAAVT
-760 VAADNELGK
+760 VGSAAGLGK
-769 SVSMKP
+769 AVSMKP
-775 TTATTPSPSTVAVKS
+775 VTPSIPSAGTPATTQSVTVNTDAA
-790 TGTLVLDTTG
+790 LVLDTTG
-800 FVQTRA
+800 FVQTLA

-847 SDGSTIGTDVTTD
+847 SDDSTIGSDVTTD

-868 TSGLQLVYNSVIGN
+868 TSGLHLVYNSVIGN

-962 ARHQLAAGNQMGVWA
+962 ARHQLAAGNAMGVWA

-1040 FWGVSLYAVKDFA
+1040 FWGVSLYAAKDFA

-1130 IGVAVAAAFDA
+1130 IGVAVAAAFEA

>member
-1 MQNNTIAAAMPG
+1 M
-13 FGTKTILAAAVAAV
+13 AAV

-32 FAASSSGVLITPDA
+32 FAATSAEALVVDGTEQSIADQNFFDLTSDAAGTAVNASNGAKVTLTNVTFTGNTSNLPKSGSTNQNA
-46 TELNSPV
+46 
-53 KGGEEANFEGTR
+53 GGALAASGSGTR
-65 AYLYAGNALAI
+65 VTATNVTYANNKATAGNGGALAI
-76 SMEGRD
+76 SD
-82 YGENAK
+82 
-88 VEGVKA
+88 
-94 SYVQE
+94 
-99 QAAGGAG
+99 AAYAQTGGSLSGNSAMGGGA
-106 TLAINALILEG
+106 LS
-117 GTISGL
+117 IS
-123 VADPVK
+123 
-129 DAETSAVGGSALAAV
+129 GGSA
-144 YSKSEG
+144 SF
-150 NANAL
+150 
-155 RVRVKGTDFTG
+155 TD
-166 NASTGQGGAVY
+166 V
-177 LEGVEAAFTDS
+177 AFTD
-188 NFQNNTSSKEGG
+188 NTATGFGG
-200 AIYAKGGQVTLAAAN
+200 AIMADKAAEVTISAKT
-215 ADVVISGNKDASK
+215 ADLDISGNTGGDETTYTGKKYAGHT
-228 NAGGF
+228 GGF
-233 LYAADAANVT
+233 IHAKGNSNLT
-243 LDAAEGRTITIGTA
+243 LDAAEGRTITIGTV
-257 GESTDGLAS
+257 GESTDSLTS
-266 YTTRDSH
+266 YTTRAEDGH

-314 LSVVAANGFL
+314 LSVVATNGFS

-348 REKAVGKTCE
+348 REKGVGKTCE

-380 SYGLSGVPEQEGLG
+380 SYGLSGVAEQQGLG

-406 EKLVINSGGF
+406 EKLVINSGEF

-430 MKGGQLELKD
+430 MNGGQLALK
-440 NSITRIDGSV
+440 NNTITRIDGSV
-450 TFDKDNGA
+450 TFAEGA

-480 KTTTAFGEALRT
+480 ETKTVFGKALGT
-492 GKNEGKGMGKI
+492 VKG

-508 AWTDTYTLDQLK
+508 AWTGTYTLDQLK
-520 AANKFFGGVDTGV
+520 DANQFFGGVDTGV
-533 FSFENATLVGNDKG
+533 FSFENATLVGDENG
-547 NVSISEVITEGGTY
+547 NVSIDEVLTTGGTY
-561 GQSTLKAEASKE
+561 GSSTLKAAPSKD

-579 AQKDISFGALEVDAA
+579 DVSTAISFGALEVDSA
-594 TKKVTVTNTAAVT
+594 TTNVSVTNSAVVT
-607 MVGAKDSGNLLEGRN
+607 LVGAKDSGNLLEGRN
-622 VELLAFT
+622 VERLDFS
-629 GTLNLGDS
+629 GTLNLGA
-637 TDDAGTVN
+637 DAEDVGTVN
-645 AEALSATTLNVN
+645 ANALSAATLNVN
-657 GNYSAKTVHT
+657 GAYAAKTVQT
-667 VTGTV
+667 MNGTV
-672 SEGASLSMGTLVIG
+672 AEGASLSMGTLIL
-686 KGSQIEQMS
+686 KDNSSS
-695 GASNTMTVD
+695 GTMKVE
-704 GTLELAGATM
+704 GTLELSGSTALY
-714 GHDVS
+714 DVI
-719 GGTVAVNGLLTTNA
+719 GGELTSTGLLTTNA
-733 AASAAYADT
+733 AAAAQYADKAD
-742 GAVLYVD
+742 AVFYVD
-749 RKLSLNATTVT
+749 RQVTLSGAAVT
-760 VAADNELGK
+760 VGSAADLGK
-769 SVSMKP
+769 AVSMKP
-775 TTATTPSPSTVAVKS
+775 VTPPTPSAGTPATTQSVTVKS
-790 TGTLVLDTTG
+790 DAALVLDTTG
-800 FVQTRA
+800 FVQTLA

-813 SDVDNTVFGKNTK
+813 SDVDNTVFGKDTT
-826 VTVDG
+826 VTVNG

-847 SDGSTIGTDVTTD
+847 SDDSTIGSDVTTD

-882 VTLDARLAARYAQ
+882 DTLDARLAARYAQ

-962 ARHQLAAGNQMGVWA
+962 ARHQLAAGNAMGVWA

-1040 FWGVSLYAVKDFA
+1040 FWGVSLYAAKDFA

-1130 IGVAVAAAFDA
+1130 IGVAVAAAFEA

>member
-32 FAASSSGVLITPDA
+32 FAATSAEALVVDGTEQSIADQNFFDLTSDAAGTAVNASNGATVTLTNVTFTNNTSNLPKSGSTNQNAGGALAASGSA
-46 TELNSPV
+46 TKVTAVNV
-53 KGGEEANFEGTR
+53 TYANNKAT
-65 AYLYAGNALAI
+65 AGNGGALAI
-76 SMEGRD
+76 SDATYAQRGGSLSGNSAMG
-82 YGENAK
+82 
-88 VEGVKA
+88 
-94 SYVQE
+94 
-99 QAAGGAG
+99 GGA
-106 TLAINALILEG
+106 L
-117 GTISGL
+117 S
-123 VADPVK
+123 V
-129 DAETSAVGGSALAAV
+129 SGGSA
-144 YSKSEG
+144 SF
-150 NANAL
+150 
-155 RVRVKGTDFTG
+155 TD
-166 NASTGQGGAVY
+166 V
-177 LEGVEAAFTDS
+177 AFTD
-188 NFQNNTSSKEGG
+188 NTATGFGG
-200 AIYAKGGQVTLAAAN
+200 AIMADKAAEVTIAAK
-215 ADVVISGNKDASK
+215 DVDLVISGN
-228 NAGGF
+228 AGGDETTYTGKK
-233 LYAADAANVT
+233 YAGHTGGFIHAKGNSNLT
-243 LDAAEGRTITIGTA
+243 LDAAEGRTITIGTV
-257 GESTDGLAS
+257 GESTDSLTS
-266 YTTRDSH
+266 YTTRAEGGH

-314 LSVVAANGFL
+314 LYVVATNGFL

-430 MKGGQLELKD
+430 MNGGQLELK
-440 NSITRIDGSV
+440 NNTITRIDGSV
-450 TFDKDNGA
+450 TFDEGA

-480 KTTTAFGEALRT
+480 KTKTAFGESLGTVT
-492 GKNEGKGMGKI
+492 G

-508 AWTDTYTLDQLK
+508 AYKGTYTLNQLE
-520 AANKFFGGVDTGV
+520 AANKFFGGVETGV
-533 FSFENATLVGNDKG
+533 FSFENATLVDNDKG
-547 NVSISEVITEGGTY
+547 NVSIDKVLTTGGTY
-561 GQSTLKAEASKE
+561 GSSTLKAAASKD

-579 AQKDISFGALEVDAA
+579 AVSKDISFGALEVDAA

-607 MVGAKDSGNLLEGRN
+607 MVGAKDSGNLIDGQD
-622 VELLAFT
+622 VGLLAFT

-637 TDDAGTVN
+637 TDDVGTVN

-657 GNYSAKTVHT
+657 GSYSAKTVHT

-686 KGSQIEQMS
+686 SGSQIEQMS
-695 GASNTMTVD
+695 GASNIMTVD

-760 VAADNELGK
+760 VGADNELGK
-769 SVSMKP
+769 SVPIKP
-775 TTATTPSPSTVAVKS
+775 TTLTTPSASTVAVKS

-800 FVQTRA
+800 FVQTLA

-813 SDVDNTVFGKNTK
+813 SDVDNTVFGNLTT

-838 LKTGLIELG
+838 TKSGVVELG
-847 SDGSTIGTDVTTD
+847 KSDSAVNGTIETD
-860 SKFIGVDL
+860 SKFIKGAYGETGVVL
-868 TSGLQLVYNSVIGN
+868 SYASVIGN
-882 VTLDARLAARYAQ
+882 DTLDARLAARYAQ

-962 ARHQLAAGNQMGVWA
+962 ARHQLAAGNAMGVWA

-1074 DASDAASMTFG
+1074 DASDATSMTFG

>member
-32 FAASSSGVLITPDA
+32 FAATSAEALVVDGTGQSIADQNFFDLTSDEAGTAVNALNGATVTLTNVTFTNNTSNLPKSGSTNQNAGGALAASGSGTTVTAENVTYANNKA
-46 TELNSPV
+46 T
-53 KGGEEANFEGTR
+53 
-65 AYLYAGNALAI
+65 AGNGGALAI
-76 SMEGRD
+76 SD
-82 YGENAK
+82 
-88 VEGVKA
+88 
-94 SYVQE
+94 
-99 QAAGGAG
+99 AAYAQTGGSLSGNSAMGGGA
-106 TLAINALILEG
+106 LS
-117 GTISGL
+117 IS
-123 VADPVK
+123 
-129 DAETSAVGGSALAAV
+129 GGSA
-144 YSKSEG
+144 SF
-150 NANAL
+150 
-155 RVRVKGTDFTG
+155 TD
-166 NASTGQGGAVY
+166 V
-177 LEGVEAAFTDS
+177 AFTD
-188 NFQNNTSSKEGG
+188 NTATGFGG
-200 AIYAKGGQVTLAAAN
+200 AIMADKAAEVTIAAK
-215 ADVVISGNKDASK
+215 DVDLVISGN
-228 NAGGF
+228 AGGDETTYTGKK
-233 LYAADAANVT
+233 YAGHTGGFIHAKGNSNLT
-243 LDAAEGRTITIGTA
+243 LDAAEGRTITIGTV
-257 GESTDGLAS
+257 GESTDSLTS
-266 YTTRDSH
+266 YTTRAEGGH

-314 LSVVAANGFL
+314 LSVVATNGFL

-369 VKAGTFTVGNS
+369 VKAGTFTVGDS
-380 SYGLSGVPEQEGLG
+380 SYGLSGGEQQGLG

-430 MKGGQLELKD
+430 MNGGQLELKD

-450 TFDKDNGA
+450 TFDKDKGA

-480 KTTTAFGEALRT
+480 ETTTVFGEALRT
-492 GKNEGKGMGKI
+492 GKNEGKGKGKI

-508 AWTDTYTLDQLK
+508 AYKGTYTLDQLK
-520 AANKFFGGVDTGV
+520 DANRFFGGVDTGV

-547 NVSISEVITEGGTY
+547 NVSISEVIKEGGTY
-561 GQSTLKAEASKE
+561 GQSTLKAAPSEE
-573 GAVAIT
+573 GGTVAIT
-579 AQKDISFGALEVDAA
+579 AVPKDISFGALEVDAA
-594 TKKVTVTNTAAVT
+594 TTEVKITNDDATVT

-622 VELLAFT
+622 VERLDFS

-686 KGSQIEQMS
+686 TGSQIEQMS

-704 GTLELAGATM
+704 GTLELAGATK

-760 VAADNELGK
+760 VGADNELGK
-769 SVSMKP
+769 SVPIKP
-775 TTATTPSPSTVAVKS
+775 TTTTTPSASTVAVKS

-800 FVQTRA
+800 FVQTLA

-813 SDVDNTVFGKNTK
+813 SDVGNTVFGKNTK

-847 SDGSTIGTDVTTD
+847 SDDSTIGSNVTTD

-882 VTLDARLAARYAQ
+882 YTLDARLAARYAQ

-921 SGDET
+921 T

-962 ARHQLAAGNQMGVWA
+962 ARHQLAAGNAMGVWA

-1074 DASDAASMTFG
+1074 DASDATSMTFG

-1130 IGVAVAAAFDA
+1130 IGVAVAAAFEA

>member
-32 FAASSSGVLITPDA
+32 FAATSAEALVVDGTEQSIADQNFFDLTSDVAGTAVNASNGATVTLTNVTFTNNTSNLPKSGSTNQNAGGALAASGSA
-46 TELNSPV
+46 TKVTAVNV
-53 KGGEEANFEGTR
+53 TYANNKAT
-65 AYLYAGNALAI
+65 AGNGGALAI
-76 SMEGRD
+76 SDATYAQRGGSLSGNSAMG
-82 YGENAK
+82 
-88 VEGVKA
+88 
-94 SYVQE
+94 
-99 QAAGGAG
+99 GGA
-106 TLAINALILEG
+106 LS
-117 GTISGL
+117 IS
-123 VADPVK
+123 
-129 DAETSAVGGSALAAV
+129 GGSA
-144 YSKSEG
+144 SF
-150 NANAL
+150 
-155 RVRVKGTDFTG
+155 TD
-166 NASTGQGGAVY
+166 V
-177 LEGVEAAFTDS
+177 AFTD
-188 NFQNNTSSKEGG
+188 NTATGFGG
-200 AIYAKGGQVTLAAAN
+200 AIMADKAAEVTIAAK
-215 ADVVISGNKDASK
+215 DVDLVISGN
-228 NAGGF
+228 AGGDETTYTGKK
-233 LYAADAANVT
+233 YAGHTGGFIHAKGNSNLT
-243 LDAAEGRTITIGTA
+243 LDAAEGRTITIGTV
-257 GESTDGLAS
+257 GESTDSLTS
-266 YTTRDSH
+266 YTTRAEGGH

-314 LSVVAANGFL
+314 LSVVATNGFL
-324 NNYGQTVKATG
+324 NNYGQTVTATG

-358 GLSIYAADTST
+358 GLSIEAADTST
-369 VKAGTFTVGNS
+369 VKAGTFTVGDS
-380 SYGLSGVPEQEGLG
+380 SYGLSGGEQQGLG

-430 MKGGQLELKD
+430 MNGGQLELK
-440 NSITRIDGSV
+440 NNTITRIDGSV
-450 TFDKDNGA
+450 TFDKGA

-480 KTTTAFGEALRT
+480 KTKTAFGKALDT
-492 GKNEGKGMGKI
+492 VKG

-508 AWTDTYTLDQLK
+508 AWTGTYTLDQLK
-520 AANKFFGGVDTGV
+520 DANLFFGGVDTGV
-533 FSFENATLVGNDKG
+533 FSFENATLVDNDKG
-547 NVSISEVITEGGTY
+547 NVSIDKVLTTGGTY
-561 GQSTLKAEASKE
+561 GSSTLKAAASKD

-579 AQKDISFGALEVDAA
+579 AVSKDISFGALEVDAA

-607 MVGAKDSGNLLEGRN
+607 MVGAKDSGNLIDGQD
-622 VELLAFT
+622 VGLLAFT

-657 GNYSAKTVHT
+657 GSYSAKTVHT

-686 KGSQIEQMS
+686 TGSQIEQMS

-760 VAADNELGK
+760 VGADNELGK
-769 SVSMKP
+769 SVPIKP
-775 TTATTPSPSTVAVKS
+775 TTPTTPSASTVAVKS

-800 FVQTRA
+800 FVQTLA

-838 LKTGLIELG
+838 TKSGVVELG
-847 SDGSTIGTDVTTD
+847 KSGSAVNGTIETD
-860 SKFIGVDL
+860 SKFIKGAYDETGVVL
-868 TSGLQLVYNSVIGN
+868 SYASVIGN

-933 AYAQAMGGNVTAGVL
+933 AYAQAMGGNATAGVL
-948 NVAYDANAQVADAI
+948 NVAYDANAQVTDAI
-962 ARHQLAAGNQMGVWA
+962 ARHQLAAGNAMGVWA

-1040 FWGVSLYAVKDFA
+1040 FWGVSLYAAKDFA

-1074 DASDAASMTFG
+1074 DASDATSMTFG

-1130 IGVAVAAAFDA
+1130 IGVAVAAAFEA

>member
-32 FAASSSGVLITPDA
+32 FAATSAEALVVDGTEQSIADQNFFDLTSDAAGTAVNALNGAKVTLTNVTFTGNTSNLPKSGSTNQNAGGALAASVSGTTVTA
-46 TELNSPV
+46 TNV
-53 KGGEEANFEGTR
+53 TYANNKAT
-65 AYLYAGNALAI
+65 AGNGGALAI
-76 SMEGRD
+76 SDATYAQRGGSLSGNSAMG
-82 YGENAK
+82 
-88 VEGVKA
+88 
-94 SYVQE
+94 
-99 QAAGGAG
+99 GGA
-106 TLAINALILEG
+106 LS
-117 GTISGL
+117 IS
-123 VADPVK
+123 
-129 DAETSAVGGSALAAV
+129 GGSA
-144 YSKSEG
+144 SF
-150 NANAL
+150 
-155 RVRVKGTDFTG
+155 TD
-166 NASTGQGGAVY
+166 V
-177 LEGVEAAFTDS
+177 AFTD
-188 NFQNNTSSKEGG
+188 NTATGFGG
-200 AIYAKGGQVTLAAAN
+200 AIMADKAAEVTIAAK
-215 ADVVISGNKDASK
+215 DVDLVISGN
-228 NAGGF
+228 AGGDKTTYTGKK
-233 LYAADAANVT
+233 YAGHTGGFIHAKGNSNLT
-243 LDAAEGRTITIGTA
+243 LDAAEGRTITIGTV
-257 GESTDGLAS
+257 GESTDSLTS
-266 YTTRDSH
+266 YTTRAEGGH

-314 LSVVAANGFL
+314 LSVVATNGFL
-324 NNYGQTVKATG
+324 NNYGQTITATG

-380 SYGLSGVPEQEGLG
+380 SYGLSGVPEQQGLG

-430 MKGGQLELKD
+430 MNGGQLELK
-440 NSITRIDGSV
+440 NNTITRIDGSV
-450 TFDKDNGA
+450 TFAAGA
-458 ALAFNSSATL
+458 TLAFNSSATL

-480 KTTTAFGEALRT
+480 ETKTVFGESLGTVT
-492 GKNEGKGMGKI
+492 G

-508 AWTDTYTLDQLK
+508 AWTGTYTLDQLK
-520 AANKFFGGVDTGV
+520 AANQFFGGVDTGV
-533 FSFENATLVGNDKG
+533 FSFENATLVGDKG
-547 NVSISEVITEGGTY
+547 NVSIDEVLTTGGTY
-561 GQSTLKAEASKE
+561 GSSTLKAAASKD

-579 AQKDISFGALEVDAA
+579 AGSKAISFGALEVDSA
-594 TKKVTVTNTAAVT
+594 TTNVSVTNSAVVT
-607 MVGAKDSGNLLEGRN
+607 LVGAKDSGNLLEGRN
-622 VELLAFT
+622 VERLDFS
-629 GTLNLGDS
+629 GTLNLGA
-637 TDDAGTVN
+637 DAEDVGTVN
-645 AEALSATTLNVN
+645 ANALSAATLNVN
-657 GNYSAKTVHT
+657 GAYAAKTVQT
-667 VTGTV
+667 MNGTV
-672 SEGASLSMGTLVIG
+672 AEGASLSMGTLILKDNSSSG
-686 KGSQIEQMS
+686 KMKVE
-695 GASNTMTVD
+695 
-704 GTLELAGATM
+704 GTLELSGSTALY
-714 GHDVS
+714 DVI
-719 GGTVAVNGLLTTNA
+719 GGELTSTGLLTTNA
-733 AASAAYADT
+733 AAAAQYADEAD
-742 GAVLYVD
+742 AVFYVD
-749 RKLSLNATTVT
+749 RQVTLSGAAVT
-760 VAADNELGK
+760 VGSAAGLGK
-769 SVSMKP
+769 AVSMKP
-775 TTATTPSPSTVAVKS
+775 VTPSIPSAGTPATTQSVTVNTDAA
-790 TGTLVLDTTG
+790 LVLDTTG
-800 FVQTRA
+800 FVQTLA
-806 DVETYAD
+806 DVEAYSA
-813 SDVDNTVFGKNTK
+813 SDADNTVFGNLTT

-838 LKTGLIELG
+838 TKSGVVELG
-847 SDGSTIGTDVTTD
+847 KSDSAVNGTIETD
-860 SKFIGVDL
+860 SKFIKGAYNETGVVL
-868 TSGLQLVYNSVIGN
+868 SYASVIGN

-909 ANEAFFGTGVTR
+909 ANEAFFGTGVKR

-962 ARHQLAAGNQMGVWA
+962 ARHQLAAGNAMGVWA

-1040 FWGVSLYAVKDFA
+1040 FWGVSLYAAKDFA

-1074 DASDAASMTFG
+1074 DASDATSMTFG

-1130 IGVAVAAAFDA
+1130 IGVAVAAAFEA

-1167 SASEVTVLSGGLV
+1167 SASEVMVLSGGLV

>member
-32 FAASSSGVLITPDA
+32 FAATSAEALVVDGTEQSIADQNFFDLTSDAAGTAVNASNGATVTLTNVTFTNNTSNLPKSGSTNQNAGGALAASGSA
-46 TELNSPV
+46 TKVTAVNV
-53 KGGEEANFEGTR
+53 TYANNKAT
-65 AYLYAGNALAI
+65 AGNGGALAI
-76 SMEGRD
+76 SDATYAQRGGSLSGNSAMG
-82 YGENAK
+82 
-88 VEGVKA
+88 
-94 SYVQE
+94 
-99 QAAGGAG
+99 GGA
-106 TLAINALILEG
+106 LS
-117 GTISGL
+117 IS
-123 VADPVK
+123 
-129 DAETSAVGGSALAAV
+129 GGSA
-144 YSKSEG
+144 SF
-150 NANAL
+150 
-155 RVRVKGTDFTG
+155 TD
-166 NASTGQGGAVY
+166 V
-177 LEGVEAAFTDS
+177 AFTD
-188 NFQNNTSSKEGG
+188 NTATGFGG
-200 AIYAKGGQVTLAAAN
+200 AIMADKAAEVTIAAK
-215 ADVVISGNKDASK
+215 DVDLVISGN
-228 NAGGF
+228 AGGDETTYTGKK
-233 LYAADAANVT
+233 YAGHTGGFIHAKGNSNLT
-243 LDAAEGRTITIGTA
+243 LDAAEGRTITIGTV
-257 GESTDGLAS
+257 GESTDSLTS

-273 GTLTKTGEGKVVI
+273 GTLTKKGKGKVVI

-297 VVKAGTLEIM
+297 VVEAGTLEIM

-314 LSVVAANGFL
+314 LSVVATNGFL
-324 NNYGQTVKATG
+324 TNYGQTVKATG

-358 GLSIYAADTST
+358 GLSIEAADTST

-430 MKGGQLELKD
+430 MNGGQLELK
-440 NSITRIDGSV
+440 NNTITRIDGSV
-450 TFDKDNGA
+450 TFDKGKGA
-458 ALAFNSSATL
+458 ALAFEGSPTL

-520 AANKFFGGVDTGV
+520 AANQFFGGVDTGV
-533 FSFENATLVGNDKG
+533 FSFENATLVDNDKG
-547 NVSISEVITEGGTY
+547 NVSISEVIGEGGTY
-561 GQSTLKAEASKE
+561 GQSTLKAADSVG

-579 AQKDISFGALEVDAA
+579 AEKDISFGALEVDAA
-594 TKKVTVTNTAAVT
+594 TTEVKITNDDAAVT

-622 VELLAFT
+622 VERLYFS

-657 GNYSAKTVHT
+657 GSYSAKTVHT

-686 KGSQIEQMS
+686 SGSQIEQMS

-760 VAADNELGK
+760 VGADNELGK
-769 SVSMKP
+769 SVPMKP
-775 TTATTPSPSTVAVKS
+775 TTPTIPSASTVAVKS

-800 FVQTRA
+800 FVQTLA

-838 LKTGLIELG
+838 TKSGVVELG
-847 SDGSTIGTDVTTD
+847 KSDSAVNGTIETD
-860 SKFIGVDL
+860 SKFIKGAYDDTGVVL
-868 TSGLQLVYNSVIGN
+868 SYASVIGN

-962 ARHQLAAGNQMGVWA
+962 ARHQLAAGNAMGVWA

-1074 DASDAASMTFG
+1074 DASDATSMTFG

>member
-32 FAASSSGVLITPDA
+32 FAATSAEAVVVAGTGTEQSIADQNFFDLTSDVAGTAVNASNGAKVTLTNVTFTGNTSNLPKSGSTNQNAGGALAASGSGTTVTAVNVTYANNKA
-46 TELNSPV
+46 T
-53 KGGEEANFEGTR
+53 
-65 AYLYAGNALAI
+65 AGNGGALAI
-76 SMEGRD
+76 SD
-82 YGENAK
+82 
-88 VEGVKA
+88 
-94 SYVQE
+94 
-99 QAAGGAG
+99 AAYAQTGGSLSGNSAMGGGA
-106 TLAINALILEG
+106 LS
-117 GTISGL
+117 IS
-123 VADPVK
+123 
-129 DAETSAVGGSALAAV
+129 GGSA
-144 YSKSEG
+144 SF
-150 NANAL
+150 
-155 RVRVKGTDFTG
+155 TD
-166 NASTGQGGAVY
+166 V
-177 LEGVEAAFTDS
+177 AFTD
-188 NFQNNTSSKEGG
+188 NTATGFGG
-200 AIYAKGGQVTLAAAN
+200 AIMADKAAEVTIAAK
-215 ADVVISGNKDASK
+215 DVDLVISGN
-228 NAGGF
+228 AGGDETTYTGKK
-233 LYAADAANVT
+233 YAGHTGGFIHAKGNSNLT
-243 LDAAEGRTITIGTA
+243 LDAAEGRTITIGTV
-257 GESTDGLAS
+257 GESTDSLTS
-266 YTTRDSH
+266 YTTRAEGGH

-292 WKNDV
+292 WKNDI

-314 LSVVAANGFL
+314 LSVVATNGFS
-324 NNYGQTVKATG
+324 NNYGQTVTATG

-348 REKAVGKTCE
+348 REEGGGKTCT
-358 GLSIYAADTST
+358 GLAIDAAGTST
-369 VKAGTFTVGNS
+369 VKAGTFTVGDS
-380 SYGLSGVPEQEGLG
+380 SYRLSDVAEQQGLG
-394 SIDVAAG
+394 SIDVARG

-406 EKLVINSGGF
+406 EKLVINSGEF
-416 QVWGSGRVTIGDVV
+416 QVYGPGRVTIGDVV
-430 MKGGQLELKD
+430 MKDGKLALKD
-440 NSITRIDGSV
+440 NTITRIDGSV
-450 TFDKDNGA
+450 TFAEGA
-458 ALAFNSSATL
+458 ALAFESSATL

-480 KTTTAFGEALRT
+480 ETKTVFGKALGT
-492 GKNEGKGMGKI
+492 VKG

-508 AWTDTYTLDQLK
+508 AWTGTYTLEQLK
-520 AANKFFGGVDTGV
+520 DANKFFGGVDTGV
-533 FSFENATLVGNDKG
+533 FSFENATLVGDKG
-547 NVSISEVITEGGTY
+547 NVSIDEVLTTGGTY
-561 GQSTLKAEASKE
+561 GSSTLKAEDSKD
-573 GAVAIT
+573 GKVAIT
-579 AQKDISFGALEVDAA
+579 AGSKDISFGALEVDAA
-594 TKKVTVTNTAAVT
+594 TTEVKITNADAAVT

-622 VELLAFT
+622 VERLDFT
-629 GTLNLGDS
+629 GTLNLGA
-637 TDDAGTVN
+637 DAEDVGTVN
-645 AEALSATTLNVN
+645 ANALSAATLNVN
-657 GNYSAKTVHT
+657 GAYAAKTVQT
-667 VTGTV
+667 MNGTV
-672 SEGASLSMGTLVIG
+672 AEGASLSMGTLILKENSSSG
-686 KGSQIEQMS
+686 KMKVE
-695 GASNTMTVD
+695 
-704 GTLELAGATM
+704 GTLELSGSTALY
-714 GHDVS
+714 DVI
-719 GGTVAVNGLLTTNA
+719 GGELTSTGLLTTNA
-733 AASAAYADT
+733 AAAAQYADEAD
-742 GAVLYVD
+742 AVFYVD
-749 RKLSLNATTVT
+749 RQVTLSGAAVT
-760 VAADNELGK
+760 VGSAAGLGK
-769 SVSMKP
+769 AVSMKP
-775 TTATTPSPSTVAVKS
+775 VTPSIPSAGTPATTQSVTVNTDAA
-790 TGTLVLDTTG
+790 LVLDTTG

-813 SDVDNTVFGKNTK
+813 SDVDNTVFGKDTT
-826 VTVDG
+826 VTVNG

-847 SDGSTIGTDVTTD
+847 SDNSTIGSDVTTD

-962 ARHQLAAGNQMGVWA
+962 ARHQLAAGNAMGVWA

-1130 IGVAVAAAFDA
+1130 IGVAVAAAFEA

-1180 NTTVGVTAEQGAF
+1180 NTTMGVTAEQGAF